1 MFKLK
6 LLAALF
12 VMMLPA
18 ALSAQQSKDAGK
30 YAQIKGVVTMESAQG
45 EPVGFATIHLAP
57 QDVYTTTEFDGT
69 YSFKN
74 VEPGKTNITIQFV
87 GMETIDTLVTLSAG
101 KVHTFNFVMQ
111 ETNFRLAEV
120 TVLAEQS
127 KAGEATASNISRQAI
142 DHLQASTI
150 KDVMQLLPGAS
161 LQNSNMSVANNIYI
175 RTIAPT
181 GTSRSATTAT
191 DDAHANM
198 NSLGTAVIMDGA
210 ALSNNANMQLL
221 SASMQGG
228 NANVGVGA
236 TPAAGV
242 DLRGLS
248 TDNIES
254 VEVIRGIP
262 SAQYGDLTSG
272 AVIIKTKAG
281 KEPLRIKANLNPYT
295 YALSASKG
303 MQLGEKGGA
312 FSISGDYAYD
322 ARQQEMAHQYYQR
335 FTLRGLWTK
344 TFFDRLSTNTS
355 LDLKYRK
362 DTREKNPDDERS
374 QIAYGAEE
382 KGFRFNSNGSLSTPE
397 AGWLKRLSYTLSF
410 SYTDKQSYR
419 ESMLSNAYAP
429 YLMSSTDGAVL
440 TSVPGLKIYDKEGNE
455 ITNIPAGEE
464 GYYGTYLPYS
474 YFSRYDIYG
483 KELNFQGSVKAH
495 FNKRWEKSSNSI
507 LVGIDYKLDGN
518 LGKGT
523 VYDIATPPQSNSSAS
538 AYRPRAFRDIPF
550 INQASVYV
558 EDVFSHEFGNHELKL
573 TAGARFDQINSKSIL
588 TPRIN
593 ASFELVPDALYLRGG
608 WGILAKAPTSLYLYP
623 QDSYFEFV
631 NYNTLGDNTIPED
644 EQLLIGTTK
653 VFRTE
658 NPDLKIA
665 TNTKSEVGFDL
676 KFNQRKMGLS
686 VTGFYEELK
695 NGYAM
700 GTDLY
705 TGYHLLPYV
714 TYKNLQKDA
723 NGRYTV
729 EVDEVNNIFVSNTTA
744 MNSLSTINKGIEYEL
759 NLGRID
765 AIRTSIN
772 INGAYMHVE
781 KVNNNYS
788 YSSGAGGNT
797 LEHHVG
803 VYERGVSRS
812 FNEVF
817 NTTFRFTHNIPQVG
831 FVITLAAQA
840 NWFTKTWTE
849 YGNDT
854 MFEKFIS
861 YKDFTDDQG
870 NVYKAGGV
878 YDFNPEW
885 KDNPEFANLF
895 DTPSD
900 RRFIKEKYDP
910 YVIFNLNVS
919 KEIGDFLTA
928 SFFANNIF
936 NTRPLYEKKMYPGS
950 YVELGIPTFFG
961 FDLKINIR

>member
-1 MFKLK
+1 MKRCSFIAAF
-6 LLAALF
+6 LLL
-12 VMMLPA
+12 VLPA
-18 ALSAQQSKDAGK
+18 ALFAQQGSEAAK
-30 YAQIKGVVTMESAQG
+30 YAQIKGKVVMENPQG
-45 EPVGFATIHLAP
+45 EPVGFATIHLLP
-57 QDVYTTTEFDGT
+57 QDVYTSTELDGT
-69 YSFKN
+69 YLLKN
-74 VEPGKTNITIQFV
+74 VEPGKTSIAIQFV
-87 GMETIDTLVTLSAG
+87 GMETIDTLVNLAPGVT
-101 KVHTFNFVMQ
+101 HTFNFTMK
-111 ETNFRLAEV
+111 ETNFRLSEV

-142 DHLQASTI
+142 DHLQAATI
-150 KDVMQLLPGAS
+150 KDVMQLLPGAT

-181 GTSRSATTAT
+181 STSRSATTAT

-221 SASMQGG
+221 SGTMQGA
-228 NANVGVGA
+228 NSNVGVGS

-242 DLRGLS
+242 DLRGIS

-295 YALSASKG
+295 YSVSASKG

-312 FSISGDYAYD
+312 LSISGDYAYD

-355 LDLKYRK
+355 LDLKFRK

-374 QIAYGAEE
+374 QIAYGADEI
-382 KGFRFNSNGSLSTPE
+382 GFRLNSNGSYSTPD

-410 SYTDKQSYR
+410 SYADKQSYR

-429 YLMSSTDGAVL
+429 YLMSSTDGSVL
-440 TSVPGLKIYDKEGNE
+440 TNIPGLKIYDKEGKE
-455 ITNIPAGEE
+455 ITNIPVGEE
-464 GYYGTYLPYS
+464 SYYGTYLPYS

-483 KELNFQGSVKAH
+483 KELNFQASVKAH
-495 FNKRWEKSSNSI
+495 FNKRWENSSNSI
-507 LVGIDYKLDGN
+507 LVGVDFKTDGN

-523 VYDIATPPQSNSSAS
+523 VYNINTPPQSNSSSS
-538 AYRPRAFRDIPF
+538 AYRPRAFKDIPF
-550 INQASVYV
+550 INQLSVYV
-558 EDVFSHEFGNHELKL
+558 EDVFSHSFGNHELKL
-573 TAGARFDQINSKSIL
+573 TAGARFDQINSKNIL
-588 TPRIN
+588 TPRFN
-593 ASFELVPDALYLRGG
+593 ASFEILPRTLFVRGG
-608 WGILAKAPTSLYLYP
+608 WGVLAKAPTSLYLYP
-623 QDSYFEFV
+623 QEAYYEFV
-631 NYNTLGDNTIPED
+631 NYNTLGDDKLPAD
-644 EQLLIGTTK
+644 QQLLLGTTR
-653 VFRTE
+653 VFKTE

-665 TNTKSEVGFDL
+665 RNTKSEVGFDL
-676 KFNQRKMGLS
+676 KFNGGKMGLS
-686 VTGFYEELK
+686 VTGFHEELK
-695 NGYAM
+695 NGYSM

-705 TGYHLLPYV
+705 SGFHLIPYV

-723 NGRYTV
+723 QGRYTL
-729 EVDEVNNIFVSNTTA
+729 EVDEVNNIFVSHTTP
-744 MNSLSTINKGIEYEL
+744 MNSLSTVNKGVEYEL

-772 INGAYMHVE
+772 VNGAYMHVK
-781 KVNNNYS
+781 KVNNNHT
-788 YSSGAGGNT
+788 YSSGTSASN
-797 LEHHVG
+797 LEHHIG
-803 VYERGVSRS
+803 VYEKGVSRNL
-812 FNEVF
+812 NEVF

-831 FVITLAAQA
+831 FVVTLAAQA

-854 MFEKFIS
+854 MFQYYID
-861 YKDFTDDQG
+861 YKDGKVKDFLPSMKDD
-870 NVYKAGGV
+870 
-878 YDFNPEW
+878 
-885 KDNPEFANLF
+885 PEFANLF
-895 DTPSD
+895 ETPNE

-910 YVIFNLNVS
+910 YVIFNINVS

-936 NTRPLYEKKMYPGS
+936 NTRPLYERKMYPGS
-950 YVELGIPTFFG
+950 YLELGMPTFFG

>member
-1 MFKLK
+1 MLK
-6 LLAALF
+6 LRTAAAFLL
-12 VMMLPA
+12 MMLPL
-18 ALSAQQSKDAGK
+18 ALFAQNGK
-30 YAQIKGVVTMESAQG
+30 FAQIKGKVTMENAQG
-45 EPVGFATIHLAP
+45 EPVGFATVHLLP
-57 QDVYTTTEFDGT
+57 QDVYTSTELDGS
-69 YSFKN
+69 YSLKN
-74 VEPGKTNITIQFV
+74 VEPGKTSISVQFV
-87 GMETIDTLVTLSAG
+87 GMETIDTLVNLSAG
-101 KVHTFNFVMQ
+101 ETYIFNFVMQ
-111 ETNFRLAEV
+111 ETNFRLTEV

-221 SASMQGG
+221 SGTMQGT
-228 NANVGVGA
+228 NSNVGVGS

-242 DLRGLS
+242 DLRGIS

-295 YALSASKG
+295 YSLSASKG

-312 FSISGDYAYD
+312 LSISGDYAYD
-322 ARQQEMAHQYYQR
+322 ARQQEMTHQYYQR

-344 TFFDRLSTNTS
+344 TFFDRLTTNTS

-374 QIAYGAEE
+374 QIAYGADEI
-382 KGFRFNSNGSLSTPE
+382 GFRFNSNGSFTTPE
-397 AGWLKRLSYTLSF
+397 AGWLKRLSYTVSF

-440 TSVPGLKIYDKEGNE
+440 SSIPGLKIYGTDGKE
-455 ITNIPAGEE
+455 ITNIPVGEE

-483 KELNFQGSVKAH
+483 KELNFQGSLKAH
-495 FNKRWEKSSNSI
+495 FSKRWEKSNNNI
-507 LVGIDYKLDGN
+507 LVGFDYKLDGN
-518 LGKGT
+518 LGRGT
-523 VYDIATPPQSNSSAS
+523 VYNINTPPQSNSSSS
-538 AYRPRAFRDIPF
+538 AYRPRAFKDIPF
-550 INQASVYV
+550 IKQASVYV
-558 EDVFSHEFGNHELKL
+558 EDVFSHEFGSRELKL

-588 TPRIN
+588 TPRFN
-593 ASFELVPDALYLRGG
+593 ASFEVIPQSLFIRGG
-608 WGILAKAPTSLYLYP
+608 WGVLAKAPTSLYLYP
-623 QDSYFEFV
+623 QDAYYEFV
-631 NYNTLGDNTIPED
+631 NYNTLGDSKLPAD
-644 EQLLIGTTK
+644 QQLLIGTTR
-653 VFRTE
+653 VFKTE

-665 TNTKSEVGFDL
+665 KNTKSELGFDL
-676 KFNQRKMGLS
+676 KFGQRRGLS
-686 VTGFYEELK
+686 VTAFYEELK
-695 NGYAM
+695 DGYAM

-705 TGYHLLPYV
+705 SGYHLIPYI

-729 EVDEVNNIFVSNTTA
+729 EVDEVNNVFVSHTTP

-759 NLGRID
+759 NLGKID
-765 AIRTSIN
+765 AIRTNIN

-781 KVNNNYS
+781 KFNNNYS
-788 YSSGAGGNT
+788 YSSATGGNN
-797 LEHHVG
+797 LEHHIG
-803 VYERGVSRS
+803 VYEKGVQHS

-861 YKDFTDDQG
+861 YKDFTYNG
-870 NVYKAGGV
+870 NTYKAGGV
-878 YDFNPEW
+878 YDFNPAL
-885 KDNPEFANLF
+885 KDLPEFANLF
-895 DTPSD
+895 ETPNE
-900 RRFIKEKYDP
+900 RRFIKEKYNP

-919 KEIGDFLTA
+919 KEIGDLLTA
-928 SFFANNIF
+928 SFFANNVF

>member
-1 MFKLK
+1 MKKCRFI
-6 LLAALF
+6 AALLLL
-12 VMMLPA
+12 VLPV
-18 ALSAQQSKDAGK
+18 ALFAQQGNNAAR
-30 YAQIKGVVTMESAQG
+30 YAQIKGKVVMENPQG
-45 EPVGFATIHLAP
+45 EPVGFATVHLLP
-57 QDVYTTTEFDGT
+57 QDVYTSTELDGT
-69 YSFKN
+69 YMLKN
-74 VEPGKTNITIQFV
+74 IEPGKTSIAIQFV
-87 GMETIDTLVTLSAG
+87 GMETIDTLVTLAPG
-101 KVHTFNFVMQ
+101 VTYTFNFTMK
-111 ETNFRLAEV
+111 ETNFRLSEV

-127 KAGEATASNISRQAI
+127 KAGESTASNISRQAI
-142 DHLQASTI
+142 DHLQAATI
-150 KDVMQLLPGAS
+150 KDVMQLLPGAT

-181 GTSRSATTAT
+181 STSRSATTAT

-221 SASMQGG
+221 SGTMQGA
-228 NANVGVGA
+228 NSNVGVGS

-242 DLRGLS
+242 DLRGIS

-295 YALSASKG
+295 YSVSASKG

-312 FSISGDYAYD
+312 LSISGDYAYD

-355 LDLKYRK
+355 LDLKFRK

-374 QIAYGAEE
+374 QIAYGADEI
-382 KGFRFNSNGSLSTPE
+382 GFRLNSNGSYSTPD

-410 SYTDKQSYR
+410 SYADKQSYR

-429 YLMSSTDGAVL
+429 YLMSSTDGSVL
-440 TSVPGLKIYDKEGNE
+440 TNIPGLKIYDKDGKE
-455 ITNIPAGEE
+455 ITNIPVGEE
-464 GYYGTYLPYS
+464 SYYGTYLPYS

-483 KELNFQGSVKAH
+483 KELNFQASVKAH
-495 FNKRWEKSSNSI
+495 FNKRWENSSNSI
-507 LVGIDYKLDGN
+507 LVGVDYKTDGN
-518 LGKGT
+518 LGRGT
-523 VYDIATPPQSNSSAS
+523 VYNISTPPQSNSSSS
-538 AYRPRAFRDIPF
+538 AYRPRAFKDIPF
-550 INQASVYV
+550 INQLSVYV
-558 EDVFSHEFGNHELKL
+558 EDVFSHSFGNHELKL
-573 TAGARFDQINSKSIL
+573 TAGARFDQINSKNIL
-588 TPRIN
+588 TPRLN
-593 ASFELVPDALYLRGG
+593 ASFEIVPRTLYVRGG
-608 WGILAKAPTSLYLYP
+608 WGVLAKAPTSLYLYP
-623 QDSYFEFV
+623 QEAYYEFV
-631 NYNTLGDNTIPED
+631 NYNTLGDDKLPAD
-644 EQLLIGTTK
+644 QQLLLGTTR
-653 VFRTE
+653 VFKTE

-665 TNTKSEVGFDL
+665 RNTKSEVGFDL
-676 KFNQRKMGLS
+676 KFNGGKMGLS
-686 VTGFYEELK
+686 VTGFHEELK
-695 NGYAM
+695 NGYSM

-705 TGYHLLPYV
+705 SGFHLIPYV

-723 NGRYTV
+723 QGRYTL
-729 EVDEVNNIFVSNTTA
+729 EVDEVNNIFVSHTIP
-744 MNSLSTINKGIEYEL
+744 MNSLSTVNKGIEYEL

-772 INGAYMHVE
+772 VNGAYMHVK
-781 KVNNNYS
+781 KVNNNHT
-788 YSSGAGGNT
+788 YSSGTSASN
-797 LEHHVG
+797 LEHHIG
-803 VYERGVSRS
+803 VYEKGVSRNL
-812 FNEVF
+812 NEVF

-831 FVITLAAQA
+831 FVVTLAAQA

-854 MFEKFIS
+854 MFQYYID
-861 YKDFTDDQG
+861 YKDG
-870 NVYKAGGV
+870 KVK
-878 YDFNPEW
+878 DFLPSMKE
-885 KDNPEFANLF
+885 DPEFANLF
-895 DTPSD
+895 ETPNE

-910 YVIFNLNVS
+910 YVIFNINVS
-919 KEIGDFLTA
+919 KEIGDILTA

-936 NTRPLYEKKMYPGS
+936 NTRPLYERKMYPGS
-950 YVELGIPTFFG
+950 YLELGMPTFFG

>member
-1 MFKLK
+1 MKRCSFIAAF
-6 LLAALF
+6 LLL
-12 VMMLPA
+12 VLPA
-18 ALSAQQSKDAGK
+18 ALFAQQGSDAAK
-30 YAQIKGVVTMESAQG
+30 YAQIKGKVVMENPQG
-45 EPVGFATIHLAP
+45 EPVGFATIHLLP
-57 QDVYTTTEFDGT
+57 QDVYTSTELDGT
-69 YSFKN
+69 YLLKN
-74 VEPGKTNITIQFV
+74 VEPGKTSIAIQFV
-87 GMETIDTLVTLSAG
+87 GMETIDTLVNLAPGVT
-101 KVHTFNFVMQ
+101 HTFNFTMK
-111 ETNFRLAEV
+111 ETNFRLSEV

-142 DHLQASTI
+142 DHLQAATI
-150 KDVMQLLPGAS
+150 KDVMQLLPGAT

-181 GTSRSATTAT
+181 STSRSATTAT

-221 SASMQGG
+221 SGTMQGA
-228 NANVGVGA
+228 NSNVGVGS

-242 DLRGLS
+242 DLRGIS

-295 YALSASKG
+295 YSVSASKG

-312 FSISGDYAYD
+312 LSISGDYAYD

-355 LDLKYRK
+355 LDLKFRK

-374 QIAYGAEE
+374 QIAYGADEI
-382 KGFRFNSNGSLSTPE
+382 GFRLNSNGSYSTPD

-410 SYTDKQSYR
+410 SYADKQSYR

-429 YLMSSTDGAVL
+429 YLMSSTDGSVL
-440 TSVPGLKIYDKEGNE
+440 TNIPGLKIYDKDGKE
-455 ITNIPAGEE
+455 ITNIPVGEE
-464 GYYGTYLPYS
+464 SYYGTYLPYS

-483 KELNFQGSVKAH
+483 KELNFQASVKAH
-495 FNKRWEKSSNSI
+495 FNKRWENSSNSI
-507 LVGIDYKLDGN
+507 LVGVDYKTDGN

-523 VYDIATPPQSNSSAS
+523 VYNISTPPQSNSSSS
-538 AYRPRAFRDIPF
+538 AYRPRAFKDIPF
-550 INQASVYV
+550 INQLSVYV
-558 EDVFSHEFGNHELKL
+558 EDVFSHSFGNHELKL
-573 TAGARFDQINSKSIL
+573 TAGARFDQINSKNIL
-588 TPRIN
+588 TPRFN
-593 ASFELVPDALYLRGG
+593 ASFEILPRTLFVRGG
-608 WGILAKAPTSLYLYP
+608 WGVLAKAPTSLYLYP
-623 QDSYFEFV
+623 QEAYYEFV
-631 NYNTLGDNTIPED
+631 NYNTLGDEKLPAD
-644 EQLLIGTTK
+644 QQLLLGTTR
-653 VFRTE
+653 VFKTE

-665 TNTKSEVGFDL
+665 RNTKSEVGFDL
-676 KFNQRKMGLS
+676 KFNGGKMGFS
-686 VTGFYEELK
+686 VTGFHEELK
-695 NGYAM
+695 NGYSM

-705 TGYHLLPYV
+705 SGFHLIPYV

-723 NGRYTV
+723 QGRYTL
-729 EVDEVNNIFVSNTTA
+729 EVDEVNNIFVSHTTP
-744 MNSLSTINKGIEYEL
+744 MNSLSTVNKGIEYEL

-772 INGAYMHVE
+772 VNGAYMHVK
-781 KVNNNYS
+781 KVNNNHT
-788 YSSGAGGNT
+788 YSSGTSANN
-797 LEHHVG
+797 LEHHIG
-803 VYERGVSRS
+803 VYEKGVSRNL
-812 FNEVF
+812 NEVF

-831 FVITLAAQA
+831 FVVTLAAQA

-854 MFEKFIS
+854 MFQYYID
-861 YKDFTDDQG
+861 YKDGKVKDFLPSMKDD
-870 NVYKAGGV
+870 
-878 YDFNPEW
+878 
-885 KDNPEFANLF
+885 PEFANLF
-895 DTPSD
+895 ETPNE

-910 YVIFNLNVS
+910 YVIFNINVS

-936 NTRPLYEKKMYPGS
+936 NTRPLYERKMYPGS
-950 YVELGIPTFFG
+950 YLELGMPTFFG

>member
-1 MFKLK
+1 
-6 LLAALF
+6 
-12 VMMLPA
+12 MMLPL
-18 ALSAQQSKDAGK
+18 ALFAQNGK
-30 YAQIKGVVTMESAQG
+30 FAQIKGKVTMENSQG
-45 EPVGFATIHLAP
+45 EPVGFATVHLLP
-57 QDVYTTTEFDGT
+57 QDVYTSTELDGT
-69 YSFKN
+69 YTLKN
-74 VEPGKTNITIQFV
+74 VEPGKTSISVQFV
-87 GMETIDTLVTLSAG
+87 GMETIDTLVNLSAG
-101 KVHTFNFVMQ
+101 ETYTFNFVMQ
-111 ETNFRLAEV
+111 ETNFRLTEV

-127 KAGEATASNISRQAI
+127 KAGEATSSNISRQAI

-181 GTSRSATTAT
+181 STSRSATTAT

-210 ALSNNANMQLL
+210 ALSNNANMQML
-221 SASMQGG
+221 SATMQGS
-228 NANVGVGA
+228 NANVGVGV

-242 DLRGLS
+242 DLRGIS

-295 YALSASKG
+295 YSLSASKG

-312 FSISGDYAYD
+312 LSISGDYAYD

-344 TFFDRLSTNTS
+344 TFFDRLTTNTS

-374 QIAYGAEE
+374 QIAYGADEI
-382 KGFRFNSNGSLSTPE
+382 GFRLNSNGSFTTPN
-397 AGWLKRLSYTLSF
+397 AGWLKRLSYTVSF

-440 TSVPGLKIYDKEGNE
+440 TSIPGLKIYGTDGKE

-483 KELNFQGSVKAH
+483 KELNFQGSLKAH
-495 FNKRWEKSSNSI
+495 LSKRWEKSNNNI
-507 LVGIDYKLDGN
+507 LVGFDYKLDGN
-518 LGKGT
+518 LGRGT
-523 VYDIATPPQSNSSAS
+523 VYDIATPPQSNSSSS
-538 AYRPRAFRDIPF
+538 AYRTRAFKDIPF
-550 INQASVYV
+550 IKQASLYV
-558 EDVFSHEFGNHELKL
+558 EDVFSHEFGSRELKL

-588 TPRIN
+588 TPRFN
-593 ASFELVPDALYLRGG
+593 ASFEVIPQQLFIRGG
-608 WGILAKAPTSLYLYP
+608 WGVLAKAPTALYLYP
-623 QDSYFEFV
+623 QDAYYEFV
-631 NYNTLGDNTIPED
+631 NYNTLGDSKLPQD
-644 EQLLIGTTK
+644 QQLLIGTTR
-653 VFRTE
+653 VFKTE

-665 TNTKSEVGFDL
+665 KNTKSELGFDL
-676 KFNQRKMGLS
+676 KFGQRRGLS
-686 VTGFYEELK
+686 VTAFYEELK
-695 NGYAM
+695 DGYGM

-705 TGYHLLPYV
+705 SGYHLIPYV
-714 TYKNLQKDA
+714 TYKNLQKGAD
-723 NGRYTV
+723 GRYTV
-729 EVDEVNNIFVSNTTA
+729 EVDEVSNVFVSHTTP

-759 NLGRID
+759 NLGKID

-781 KVNNNYS
+781 KFSNNYS
-788 YSSGAGGNT
+788 YSSATGGNN
-797 LEHHVG
+797 LEHHIG
-803 VYERGVSRS
+803 VYEKGVQHS
-812 FNEVF
+812 FNEVL

-840 NWFTKTWTE
+840 NWFTKSWTE

-861 YKDFTDDQG
+861 YKDFTYDG
-870 NVYKAGGV
+870 KTYKAGGV
-878 YDFNPEW
+878 YDFNPALKEL
-885 KDNPEFANLF
+885 PEFANLF
-895 DTPSD
+895 ETPND
-900 RRFIKEKYDP
+900 RRFIKEKYNP

-919 KEIGDFLTA
+919 KEIGDLLTA

-961 FDLKINIR
+961 FDLKINIK

>member
-1 MFKLK
+1 MRNLK
-6 LLAALF
+6 VTIAF
-12 VMMLPA
+12 IIMMLPV
-18 ALSAQQSKDAGK
+18 ALFAQQKDGSDK
-30 YAQIKGVVTMESAQG
+30 YAQIKGTVTMADPQG
-45 EPVGFATIHLAP
+45 EPVGFATVHLTP
-57 QDVYTTTEFDGT
+57 QDIYTTTEMDGT
-69 YSFKN
+69 YFIKN
-74 VEPGKTNITIQFV
+74 VEPGKTNISIQFV
-87 GMETIDTLVTLSAG
+87 GMETIDTVVVLTPG
-101 KVHTFNFVMQ
+101 KVHTFNFTMA

-127 KAGEATASNISRQAI
+127 KAGESTASNISKQAI

-150 KDVMQLLPGAS
+150 KDVMQLLPGAT

-181 GTSRSATTAT
+181 STSRSATTAT

-210 ALSNNANMQLL
+210 ALSNNANMQML
-221 SASMQGG
+221 SATMQGS
-228 NANVGVGA
+228 NANVGVGS

-242 DLRGLS
+242 DLRGIS

-295 YALSASKG
+295 YSLSASKG

-355 LDLKYRK
+355 LDLKFRK

-382 KGFRFNSNGSLSTPE
+382 KGFRFNSNGSFSTPE

-410 SYTDKQSYR
+410 SYTDKKSYR

-429 YLMSSTDGAVL
+429 YLMSSTDGAIL
-440 TSVPGLKIYDKEGNE
+440 TNVPGLKVYDTKGNE
-455 ITNIPAGEE
+455 ITNIPVGEE

-483 KELNFQGSVKAH
+483 KELNFQGSLKAH

-507 LVGIDYKLDGN
+507 LVGFDYKLDGN
-518 LGKGT
+518 LGRGT

-538 AYRPRAFRDIPF
+538 AYRPRAFSDIPF

-558 EDVFSHEFGNHELKL
+558 EDVFSHEFGNHEFKL

-588 TPRIN
+588 TPRFN
-593 ASFELVPDALYLRGG
+593 ASFELVPNSFYLRGG

-623 QDSYFEFV
+623 QDAYYEFV
-631 NYNTLGDNTIPED
+631 NYNTLGDNSLPAD
-644 EQLLIGTTK
+644 EQLLLGTTR
-653 VFRTE
+653 VFKTQ

-665 TNTKSEVGFDL
+665 RNTKSEVGFDI
-676 KFNQRKMGLS
+676 KFNASKMGLS

-695 NGYAM
+695 DGYSM

-705 TGYHLLPYV
+705 SGFHLIPYV

-723 NGRYTV
+723 NGRYTL
-729 EVDEVNNIFVSNTTA
+729 EVDQVHNVFVSHTTP

-772 INGAYMHVE
+772 INGAYMHVQ

-788 YSSGAGGNT
+788 YSSGSGGNT
-797 LEHHVG
+797 LEHHIG
-803 VYERGVSRS
+803 VYERGVERS
-812 FNEVF
+812 MNEVF

-831 FVITLAAQA
+831 FVVTLAAQA

-854 MFEKFIS
+854 MFQYYIDYNDGKIKEFLPS
-861 YKDFTDDQG
+861 MKDD
-870 NVYKAGGV
+870 
-878 YDFNPEW
+878 
-885 KDNPEFANLF
+885 PEFANLF

-910 YVIFNLNVS
+910 YVIFNINVS

-936 NTRPLYEKKMYPGS
+936 NTRPLYERKMYPGS
-950 YVELGIPTFFG
+950 YLELGMPTFFG

>member
-1 MFKLK
+1 MRRFFSIF
-6 LLAALF
+6 AALLIL
-12 VMMLPA
+12 LPSG
-18 ALSAQQSKDAGK
+18 LFAQHGKDTGR
-30 YAQIKGVVTMESAQG
+30 YAQIKGTVTMEGEAA
-45 EPVGFATIHLAP
+45 EPVAFATVHLLP
-57 QDVYTTTEFDGT
+57 QNVYSTTELDGT
-69 YSFKN
+69 YQFKN
-74 VEPGKTNITIQFV
+74 VEPGKTNISIQFV
-87 GMETIDTLVTLSAG
+87 GMETIDTLVNLSAG
-101 KVHTFNFVMQ
+101 KEYVFNFVMK
-111 ETNFRLAEV
+111 ETNFRLDEV

-221 SASMQGG
+221 SATMQGS
-228 NANVGVGA
+228 NSNVGVGA

-242 DLRGLS
+242 DLRGIS

-295 YALSASKG
+295 YSLSASKG

-312 FSISGDYAYD
+312 LSISGDYAYD

-355 LDLKYRK
+355 LDLKFRK
-362 DTREKNPDDERS
+362 DTREKNPDDLRS
-374 QIAYGAEE
+374 QTAYGAKEV
-382 KGFRFNSNGSLSTPE
+382 GFRFNSNGSYATPD

-410 SYTDKQSYR
+410 SFADKHSYR
-419 ESMLSNAYAP
+419 ESVLSNAYAP
-429 YLMSSTDGAVL
+429 YLMSSTDGSIL
-440 TSVPGLKIYDKEGNE
+440 TNIPGLKIYDTEGKE
-455 ITNIPAGEE
+455 ITNIPVGEE
-464 GYYGTYLPYS
+464 SYYGTYLPYS

-483 KELNFQGSVKAH
+483 KELNFQASVKAH
-495 FNKRWEKSSNSI
+495 FNKRWENSNNNI
-507 LVGIDYKLDGN
+507 LVGVDFKTDGN

-523 VYDIATPPQSNSSAS
+523 VYDINTPPQSNSSAS
-538 AYRPRAFRDIPF
+538 AYRPRAFKDIPF
-550 INQASVYV
+550 INQLSAYV
-558 EDVFSHEFGNHELKL
+558 EDVFSHSLGNHELKI

-588 TPRIN
+588 TPRFN
-593 ASFELVPDALYLRGG
+593 ASFEIVPRSLYLRGG
-608 WGILAKAPTSLYLYP
+608 WGVLAKAPTTLYLYP
-623 QDSYFEFV
+623 QDAYYEFV
-631 NYNTLGDNTIPED
+631 NYNTLGDETLPAD
-644 EQLLIGTTK
+644 QQLLVGTTR
-653 VFRTE
+653 VFKTE

-665 TNTKSEVGFDL
+665 KNTKSEVGFDL
-676 KFNQRKMGLS
+676 KFNDRKMGLS

-695 NGYAM
+695 NGYSM

-705 TGYHLLPYV
+705 SGFHLIPYV
-714 TYKNLQKDA
+714 TYKNLSKDA
-723 NGRYTV
+723 QGRYTL
-729 EVDEVNNIFVSNTTA
+729 EVDEVSNIFVSHSTP

-772 INGAYMHVE
+772 VNGAYMSVK

-788 YSSGAGGNT
+788 YSSGTSANS
-797 LEHHVG
+797 LEHHIG
-803 VYERGVSRS
+803 VYEKGVSRN

-817 NTTFRFTHNIPQVG
+817 NTTFRFTHNIPEVG
-831 FVITLAAQA
+831 FVVTLSAQA

-854 MFEKFIS
+854 MFQYYIDYNDGKVKAFLPS
-861 YKDFTDDQG
+861 MKDD
-870 NVYKAGGV
+870 
-878 YDFNPEW
+878 
-885 KDNPEFANLF
+885 PEFANLF
-895 DTPSD
+895 ESLSD

-910 YVIFNLNVS
+910 YVIFNINVS

-936 NTRPLYEKKMYPGS
+936 NTRPLYERKMYPGS
-950 YVELGIPTFFG
+950 YLELGIPTFFG

>member
-1 MFKLK
+1 MRNLK
-6 LLAALF
+6 VTIAF
-12 VMMLPA
+12 IIMMLPV
-18 ALSAQQSKDAGK
+18 ALFAQQKGDSDK
-30 YAQIKGVVTMESAQG
+30 YAQIKGTVTMADPKG
-45 EPVGFATIHLAP
+45 EPVGFATIHLTP
-57 QDVYTTTEFDGT
+57 QDMYTTSEMDGT
-69 YSFKN
+69 YYIKN
-74 VEPGKTNITIQFV
+74 VEPGKTNISIQFV
-87 GMETIDTLVTLSAG
+87 GMETIDTVVVLTPG
-101 KVHTFNFVMQ
+101 KVHTFNFTMA

-127 KAGEATASNISRQAI
+127 KAGESTASNISKQAI

-150 KDVMQLLPGAS
+150 KDVMQLLPGAT

-181 GTSRSATTAT
+181 STSRSATTAT

-210 ALSNNANMQLL
+210 ALSNNANMQML
-221 SASMQGG
+221 SATMQGS
-228 NANVGVGA
+228 NANVGVGS

-242 DLRGLS
+242 DLRGIS

-295 YALSASKG
+295 YSLSASKG

-355 LDLKYRK
+355 LDLKFRK

-382 KGFRFNSNGSLSTPE
+382 KGFRFNSNGSFSTPE

-410 SYTDKQSYR
+410 SYTDKKSYR

-429 YLMSSTDGAVL
+429 YLMSSTDGTIL
-440 TSVPGLKIYDKEGNE
+440 TNVPGLKIYDTQGNE
-455 ITNIPAGEE
+455 ITNIPVGEE
-464 GYYGTYLPYS
+464 VYYGTYLPYS

-483 KELNFQGSVKAH
+483 KELNFQGSIKAH

-507 LVGIDYKLDGN
+507 LVGFDYKLDGN
-518 LGKGT
+518 LGRGT

-538 AYRPRAFRDIPF
+538 AYRPRAFSDIPF

-558 EDVFSHEFGNHELKL
+558 EDVFSHEFGNHEFKL

-588 TPRIN
+588 TPRFN
-593 ASFELVPDALYLRGG
+593 ASFELVPNSFYLRGG

-623 QDSYFEFV
+623 QDAYYEFV
-631 NYNTLGDNTIPED
+631 NYNTLGDNSLPTD
-644 EQLLIGTTK
+644 EQLLLGTTR
-653 VFRTE
+653 VFKTQ

-665 TNTKSEVGFDL
+665 RNTKSEVGFDI
-676 KFNQRKMGLS
+676 KFNDRKMGLS

-695 NGYAM
+695 DGYSM

-705 TGYHLLPYV
+705 SGFHLIPYV

-723 NGRYTV
+723 NGRYTL
-729 EVDEVNNIFVSNTTA
+729 EVDQVHNVFVSHTTP

-788 YSSGAGGNT
+788 YSSGSGGNT
-797 LEHHVG
+797 LEHHIG
-803 VYERGVSRS
+803 VYERGVERS
-812 FNEVF
+812 MNEVF

-831 FVITLAAQA
+831 FVVTLAAQA

-854 MFEKFIS
+854 MFQYYIDYNDGKIKEFLPS
-861 YKDFTDDQG
+861 MKDD
-870 NVYKAGGV
+870 
-878 YDFNPEW
+878 
-885 KDNPEFANLF
+885 PEFANLF

-900 RRFIKEKYDP
+900 RRFIKEKYNP
-910 YVIFNLNVS
+910 YVIFNINVS
-919 KEIGDFLTA
+919 KEIGDLLTA

-936 NTRPLYEKKMYPGS
+936 NTRPLYERKMYPGS
-950 YVELGIPTFFG
+950 YLELGIPTFFG

>member
-1 MFKLK
+1 MRNLK
-6 LLAALF
+6 VTIAF
-12 VMMLPA
+12 IIMMLPV
-18 ALSAQQSKDAGK
+18 ALFAQQKGDSDK
-30 YAQIKGVVTMESAQG
+30 YAQIKGTVTMADPKG
-45 EPVGFATIHLAP
+45 EPVGFATIHLTP
-57 QDVYTTTEFDGT
+57 QDMYTTSEMDGT
-69 YSFKN
+69 YYIKN
-74 VEPGKTNITIQFV
+74 VEPGKTNISIQFV
-87 GMETIDTLVTLSAG
+87 GMETIDTVVVLTPG
-101 KVHTFNFVMQ
+101 KVHTFNFTMA

-127 KAGEATASNISRQAI
+127 KAGESTASNISKQAI

-150 KDVMQLLPGAS
+150 KDVMQLLPGAT

-181 GTSRSATTAT
+181 STSRSATTAT

-210 ALSNNANMQLL
+210 ALSNNANMQML
-221 SASMQGG
+221 SATMQGS
-228 NANVGVGA
+228 NANVGVGS

-242 DLRGLS
+242 DLRGIS

-295 YALSASKG
+295 YSLSASKG

-355 LDLKYRK
+355 LDLKFRK

-382 KGFRFNSNGSLSTPE
+382 KGFRFNSNGSFSTPE

-410 SYTDKQSYR
+410 SYTDKKSYR

-429 YLMSSTDGAVL
+429 YLMSSTDGTIL
-440 TSVPGLKIYDKEGNE
+440 TNVPGLKIYDTQGNE
-455 ITNIPAGEE
+455 ITNIPVGEE

-483 KELNFQGSVKAH
+483 KELNFQGSLKAH

-507 LVGIDYKLDGN
+507 LVGFDYKLDGN
-518 LGKGT
+518 LGRGT

-538 AYRPRAFRDIPF
+538 AYRPRAFSDIPF

-558 EDVFSHEFGNHELKL
+558 EDVFSHEFGNHEFKL

-588 TPRIN
+588 TPRFN
-593 ASFELVPDALYLRGG
+593 ASFELVPNSFYLRGG

-623 QDSYFEFV
+623 QDAYYEFV
-631 NYNTLGDNTIPED
+631 NYNTLGDNSLPAD
-644 EQLLIGTTK
+644 EQLLLGTTR
-653 VFRTE
+653 VFKTQ

-665 TNTKSEVGFDL
+665 RNTKSEVGFDI
-676 KFNQRKMGLS
+676 KFNDRKMGLS

-695 NGYAM
+695 DGYSM

-705 TGYHLLPYV
+705 SGFHLIPYV
-714 TYKNLQKDA
+714 TYKNLQKDV
-723 NGRYTV
+723 NGRYTL
-729 EVDEVNNIFVSNTTA
+729 EVDQVHNVFVSHTTP

-772 INGAYMHVE
+772 INGAYMHVQ

-788 YSSGAGGNT
+788 YSSGSGGNT
-797 LEHHVG
+797 LEHHIG
-803 VYERGVSRS
+803 VYERGVERS
-812 FNEVF
+812 MNEVF

-831 FVITLAAQA
+831 FVVTLAAQA

-854 MFEKFIS
+854 MFQYYIDYNDGKIKEFLPS
-861 YKDFTDDQG
+861 MKDD
-870 NVYKAGGV
+870 
-878 YDFNPEW
+878 
-885 KDNPEFANLF
+885 PEFANLF

-900 RRFIKEKYDP
+900 RRFIKEKYNP
-910 YVIFNLNVS
+910 YVIFNINVS
-919 KEIGDFLTA
+919 KEIGDLLTA

-936 NTRPLYEKKMYPGS
+936 NTRPLYERKMYPGS
-950 YVELGIPTFFG
+950 YLELGIPTFFG

>member
-1 MFKLK
+1 MLK
-6 LLAALF
+6 FRTTVAFLL
-12 VMMLPA
+12 MMLPL
-18 ALSAQQSKDAGK
+18 ALFAQNGK
-30 YAQIKGVVTMESAQG
+30 FAQIKGKVTMENAQG
-45 EPVGFATIHLAP
+45 EPVSFATVHLLP
-57 QDVYTTTEFDGT
+57 QDVYASTELDGS
-69 YSFKN
+69 YVLKN
-74 VEPGKTNITIQFV
+74 LEPGKTSISVQFV
-87 GMETIDTLVTLSAG
+87 GMETIDTLVNLAAGETYTL
-101 KVHTFNFVMQ
+101 NFVMK
-111 ETNFRLAEV
+111 ETNFRLSEV

-142 DHLQASTI
+142 DHLQAATI

-221 SASMQGG
+221 SGTMNGANS
-228 NANVGVGA
+228 NVGVGS

-242 DLRGLS
+242 DLRGIS

-295 YALSASKG
+295 YSVSASKG

-312 FSISGDYAYD
+312 LSISGDYAYD

-344 TFFDRLSTNTS
+344 TFFDRLTTNTS

-374 QIAYGAEE
+374 QIAYGADEI
-382 KGFRFNSNGSLSTPE
+382 GFRLNSNGSFTMPD

-410 SYTDKQSYR
+410 SYSDKQSYR

-440 TSVPGLKIYDKEGNE
+440 SSIPGLKIYGTDGKE
-455 ITNIPAGEE
+455 ITNIPVGEE

-483 KELNFQGSVKAH
+483 KELNFQGSLKAH
-495 FNKRWEKSSNSI
+495 FSKRWENSNNNI
-507 LVGIDYKLDGN
+507 LVGFDYKLDGN
-518 LGKGT
+518 LGRGT
-523 VYDIATPPQSNSSAS
+523 VYDIATPPQSNSSSS
-538 AYRPRAFRDIPF
+538 AYRPRAFKDIPF
-550 INQASVYV
+550 INQASLYV
-558 EDVFSHEFGNHELKL
+558 EDVFTHEFGKHELKV

-588 TPRIN
+588 TPRFN
-593 ASFELVPDALYLRGG
+593 ASFEVIPQALFIRGG
-608 WGILAKAPTSLYLYP
+608 WGVLAKAPTSLYLYP
-623 QDSYFEFV
+623 QDAYYEFV
-631 NYNTLGDNTIPED
+631 NYNTLGDNKLPQD
-644 EQLLIGTTK
+644 EQLLIGTTR
-653 VFRTE
+653 VFKTE

-665 TNTKSEVGFDL
+665 KNTKSELGFDL
-676 KFNQRKMGLS
+676 KIGPKKVGLS
-686 VTGFYEELK
+686 VTAFYEELK
-695 NGYAM
+695 DGYAM

-705 TGYHLLPYV
+705 NGYHLIPYV
-714 TYKNLQKDA
+714 TYKNVKKDA
-723 NGRYTV
+723 NGRYTA
-729 EVDEVNNIFVSNTTA
+729 EVDEVNNVFVSHTTP

-759 NLGRID
+759 NLGKID

-772 INGAYMHVE
+772 VNGAYMHVE
-781 KVNNNYS
+781 KFNNNHS
-788 YSSGAGGNT
+788 YSSATGGNN
-797 LEHHVG
+797 LEHHIG
-803 VYERGVSRS
+803 VYEKGVQHS

-817 NTTFRFTHNIPQVG
+817 NTTFRFTHHIPQVG

-861 YKDFTDDQG
+861 YKDFEYAG
-870 NVYKAGGV
+870 KAYKAGGV
-878 YDFNPEW
+878 YDFNPALKEL
-885 KDNPEFANLF
+885 PEFANLF
-895 DTPSD
+895 EIPNE
-900 RRFIKEKYDP
+900 RRFIKEKYNP

-919 KEIGDFLTA
+919 KEIGDLLTA

-936 NTRPLYEKKMYPGS
+936 NTRPLYERKMYPGS

>member
-1 MFKLK
+1 MNKFKLF
-6 LLAALF
+6 AALLLL
-12 VMMLPA
+12 VLP
-18 ALSAQQSKDAGK
+18 LGIFAQQGNGAGK
-30 YAQIKGVVTMESAQG
+30 YAQIKGTVTMADPKG
-45 EPVGFATIHLAP
+45 EPVGFATVHLLP
-57 QDVYTTTEFDGT
+57 QDVYTTTEMDGT
-69 YSFKN
+69 YFLKN
-74 VEPGKTNITIQFV
+74 IEPGATNISIQFI
-87 GMETIDTLVTLSAG
+87 GMETIDTLVNLAAG
-101 KVHTFNFVMQ
+101 KEYVFNFTMH
-111 ETNFRLAEV
+111 ETNFRLDEV

-221 SASMQGG
+221 SATMQGE

-242 DLRGLS
+242 DLRGIS

-295 YALSASKG
+295 YSLSASKG

-344 TFFDRLSTNTS
+344 TFFDLLTTNTS

-397 AGWLKRLSYTLSF
+397 LGWLKRFSYTLSF
-410 SYTDKQSYR
+410 TYTDKQSYR

-429 YLMSSTDGAVL
+429 YLMSSTDGAIL
-440 TSVPGLKIYDKEGNE
+440 SSIAGLKIYDKQGNE
-455 ITNIPAGEE
+455 ITNIPVGEE

-483 KELNFQGSVKAH
+483 KELNFQGSIKAH
-495 FNKRWEKSSNSI
+495 FNKRWEKTSNSI
-507 LVGIDYKLDGN
+507 LVGFDYKLDGN

-523 VYDIATPPQSNSSAS
+523 VYNITTPPQSNSSSS
-538 AYRPRAFRDIPF
+538 AYRPRAFKDIPF
-550 INQASVYV
+550 INQTSVYV
-558 EDVFSHEFGNHELKL
+558 EDVFSHEFGRNEFKL

-588 TPRIN
+588 TPRFN
-593 ASFELVPDALYLRGG
+593 ASFEIVPERLYLRGG
-608 WGILAKAPTSLYLYP
+608 WGVLAKAPTSLYLYP
-623 QDSYFEFV
+623 QDAYYEFV
-631 NYNTLGDNTIPED
+631 NYNTLGDEKLPAD
-644 EQLLIGTTK
+644 QQLLLGTTR
-653 VFRTE
+653 VFKTE
-658 NPDLKIA
+658 NPDLKVA
-665 TNTKSEVGFDL
+665 RNTKSEVGFDF
-676 KFNQRKMGLS
+676 KFNHKKMGLS
-686 VTGFYEELK
+686 VTGYYEELK
-695 NGYAM
+695 DGYSM
-700 GTDLY
+700 STDLY
-705 TGYHLLPYV
+705 NGYHLVPYI
-714 TYKNLQKDA
+714 TYKNLQKDE
-723 NGRYTV
+723 NGCYTL
-729 EVDEVNNIFVSNTTA
+729 EVDQTHNVFVNHSTP

-772 INGAYMHVE
+772 VNGAYMHVE
-781 KVNNNYS
+781 KFNNNYS
-788 YSSGAGGNT
+788 YSSATGN
-797 LEHHVG
+797 LEHHIG
-803 VYERGVSRS
+803 VYEKGVQHS
-812 FNEVF
+812 FNEMF

-831 FVITLAAQA
+831 FAITLSAQA

-861 YKDFTDDQG
+861 YKDFEFEGKTY
-870 NVYKAGGV
+870 NAGGV
-878 YDFNPEW
+878 YDFNPAM
-885 KDNPEFANLF
+885 KDLPEFAKLF
-895 DTPSD
+895 DTPNE
-900 RRFIKEKYDP
+900 RRFIKEKYNP

-919 KEIGDFLTA
+919 KEIGDWLTA

-936 NTRPLYEKKMYPGS
+936 NTRPLYERKMYPGS
-950 YVELGIPTFFG
+950 YIELGIPTFFG
-961 FDLKINIR
+961 FDLKLNIR

>member
-1 MFKLK
+1 MKKCRFI
-6 LLAALF
+6 AALLLL
-12 VMMLPA
+12 VLPV
-18 ALSAQQSKDAGK
+18 ALFAQQGNNAAR
-30 YAQIKGVVTMESAQG
+30 YAQIKGKVVMENPQG
-45 EPVGFATIHLAP
+45 EPVGFATVHLLP
-57 QDVYTTTEFDGT
+57 QDVYTSTELDGT
-69 YSFKN
+69 YLLKN
-74 VEPGKTNITIQFV
+74 VEPGKTSISIQFV
-87 GMETIDTLVTLSAG
+87 GMETIDTLVNLSPG
-101 KVHTFNFVMQ
+101 VTHTFNFVMK
-111 ETNFRLAEV
+111 ETNFRLNEV

-127 KAGEATASNISRQAI
+127 KAGESTASNISRQAI

-150 KDVMQLLPGAS
+150 KDVMQLLPGAT

-221 SASMQGG
+221 SGTMQGA
-228 NANVGVGA
+228 NANVGVGS

-242 DLRGLS
+242 DLRGIS

-295 YALSASKG
+295 YSVSASKG
-303 MQLGEKGGA
+303 MQLGENGGA
-312 FSISGDYAYD
+312 LSISGDYAYD

-344 TFFDRLSTNTS
+344 TFFDRLTTNTS

-374 QIAYGAEE
+374 QMAYGADEI
-382 KGFRFNSNGSLSTPE
+382 GFRLNSNGSFSTPD

-410 SYTDKQSYR
+410 SYADKQSYR

-429 YLMSSTDGAVL
+429 YLMSSIDGSVL
-440 TSVPGLKIYDKEGNE
+440 SNIPGLKIYDKEGKE

-464 GYYGTYLPYS
+464 TYYGTYLPYS

-483 KELNFQGSVKAH
+483 KELNFQASVKAH
-495 FNKRWEKSSNSI
+495 FNKRWENSSNSI
-507 LVGIDYKLDGN
+507 LVGVDYKTDGN

-523 VYDIATPPQSNSSAS
+523 VYDIKTPPQSNSSSS
-538 AYRPRAFRDIPF
+538 AYRPRAFKDIPF
-550 INQASVYV
+550 INQFSVYV
-558 EDVFSHEFGNHELKL
+558 EDVFSHSFGNHELKL

-588 TPRIN
+588 TPRFN
-593 ASFELVPDALYLRGG
+593 ASFEVLPRTLYLRGG
-608 WGILAKAPTSLYLYP
+608 WGVLAKAPTTLYLYP
-623 QDSYFEFV
+623 QDAYYEFV
-631 NYNTLGDNTIPED
+631 NYNTLGDDKLPAD
-644 EQLLIGTTK
+644 QQLLLGTTR
-653 VFRTE
+653 VFKTE

-665 TNTKSEVGFDL
+665 KNTKSEVGFDI
-676 KFNQRKMGLS
+676 KFNGGKMGFS

-695 NGYAM
+695 NGYSM

-705 TGYHLLPYV
+705 SGFHLIPYV

-723 NGRYTV
+723 QDRYTL
-729 EVDEVNNIFVSNTTA
+729 EVDEVNNIFVSHTTP
-744 MNSLSTINKGIEYEL
+744 MNSLSTVNKGIEYEL

-772 INGAYMHVE
+772 VNGAYMHVK
-781 KVNNNYS
+781 KVNNNHT
-788 YSSGAGGNT
+788 YSSGTSASN
-797 LEHHVG
+797 LEHHIG
-803 VYERGVSRS
+803 VYEKGVSRNL
-812 FNEVF
+812 NEVF

-831 FVITLAAQA
+831 FVVTLSAQA

-854 MFEKFIS
+854 MFEKYIS
-861 YKDFTDDQG
+861 YKDG
-870 NVYKAGGV
+870 KV
-878 YDFNPEW
+878 YDFDPSM
-885 KDNPEFANLF
+885 KDDPEFANLF
-895 DTPSD
+895 ETPNE

-910 YVIFNLNVS
+910 YVIFNINVS
-919 KEIGDFLTA
+919 KEIGDILTA

-936 NTRPLYEKKMYPGS
+936 NTRPLYERKMYPGS
-950 YVELGIPTFFG
+950 YLELGMPTFFG

>member
-1 MFKLK
+1 MKRCSFI
-6 LLAALF
+6 ALF
-12 VMMLPA
+12 LLLVLPA
-18 ALSAQQSKDAGK
+18 ALFAQQGNNAAR
-30 YAQIKGVVTMESAQG
+30 YAQIKGKVVMENPQG
-45 EPVGFATIHLAP
+45 EPVGFATIHLLP
-57 QDVYTTTEFDGT
+57 QDVYTSTELDGT
-69 YSFKN
+69 YLLKN
-74 VEPGKTNITIQFV
+74 VEPGKTSIAIQFV
-87 GMETIDTLVTLSAG
+87 GMETIDTLVNLAPGVT
-101 KVHTFNFVMQ
+101 HTFNFTMK
-111 ETNFRLAEV
+111 ETNFRLSEV

-142 DHLQASTI
+142 DHLQAATI
-150 KDVMQLLPGAS
+150 KDVMQLLPGAT

-181 GTSRSATTAT
+181 STSRSATTAT

-221 SASMQGG
+221 SGTMQGA
-228 NANVGVGA
+228 NSNVGVGS

-242 DLRGLS
+242 DLRGIS

-295 YALSASKG
+295 YSVSASKG

-312 FSISGDYAYD
+312 LSISGDYAYD

-355 LDLKYRK
+355 LDLKFRK

-374 QIAYGAEE
+374 QIAYGADEI
-382 KGFRFNSNGSLSTPE
+382 GFRLNSNGSYSTPD

-410 SYTDKQSYR
+410 SYADKQSYR

-429 YLMSSTDGAVL
+429 YLMSSADGSVL
-440 TSVPGLKIYDKEGNE
+440 TNIPGLKIYDKDGKE
-455 ITNIPAGEE
+455 ITNIPVGEE
-464 GYYGTYLPYS
+464 SYYGTYLPYS

-483 KELNFQGSVKAH
+483 KELNFQASVKAH
-495 FNKRWEKSSNSI
+495 FNKRWENSSNSI
-507 LVGIDYKLDGN
+507 LVGVDFKTDGN

-523 VYDIATPPQSNSSAS
+523 VYNINTPPQSNSSSS
-538 AYRPRAFRDIPF
+538 AYRPRAFKDIPF
-550 INQASVYV
+550 INQLSVYV
-558 EDVFSHEFGNHELKL
+558 EDVFSHSFGNHELKL
-573 TAGARFDQINSKSIL
+573 TAGARFDQINSKNIL
-588 TPRIN
+588 TPRLN
-593 ASFELVPDALYLRGG
+593 ASFEIVPRTLFVRGG
-608 WGILAKAPTSLYLYP
+608 WGVLAKAPTSLYLYP
-623 QDSYFEFV
+623 QEAYYEFV
-631 NYNTLGDNTIPED
+631 NYNTLGDDKLPAD
-644 EQLLIGTTK
+644 QQLLLGTTR
-653 VFRTE
+653 VFKTE

-665 TNTKSEVGFDL
+665 RNTKSEVGFDL
-676 KFNQRKMGLS
+676 KFNGGKMGLS
-686 VTGFYEELK
+686 VTGFHEELK
-695 NGYAM
+695 NGYSM

-705 TGYHLLPYV
+705 SGFHLIPYV

-723 NGRYTV
+723 QGRYTL
-729 EVDEVNNIFVSNTTA
+729 EVDEVNNIFVSHTTP
-744 MNSLSTINKGIEYEL
+744 MNSLSTVNKGVEYEL

-772 INGAYMHVE
+772 VNGAYMHVK
-781 KVNNNYS
+781 KVNNNHT
-788 YSSGAGGNT
+788 YSSGTSASN
-797 LEHHVG
+797 LEHHIG
-803 VYERGVSRS
+803 VYEKGVSRNL
-812 FNEVF
+812 NEVF

-831 FVITLAAQA
+831 FVVTLAAQA

-854 MFEKFIS
+854 MFQYYID
-861 YKDFTDDQG
+861 YKDGKVKDFLPSMKDD
-870 NVYKAGGV
+870 
-878 YDFNPEW
+878 
-885 KDNPEFANLF
+885 PEFANLF
-895 DTPSD
+895 ETPNE

-910 YVIFNLNVS
+910 YVIFNINVS

-936 NTRPLYEKKMYPGS
+936 NTRPLYERKMYPGS
-950 YVELGIPTFFG
+950 YLELGMPTFFG

>member
-1 MFKLK
+1 MKRCSFIAAF
-6 LLAALF
+6 LLL
-12 VMMLPA
+12 VLPA
-18 ALSAQQSKDAGK
+18 ALFAQQGSEAAK
-30 YAQIKGVVTMESAQG
+30 YAQIKGKVVMENPQG
-45 EPVGFATIHLAP
+45 EPVGFATIHLLP
-57 QDVYTTTEFDGT
+57 QDVYTSTELDGT
-69 YSFKN
+69 YLLKN
-74 VEPGKTNITIQFV
+74 VEPGKTSIAIQFV
-87 GMETIDTLVTLSAG
+87 GMETIDTLVNLAPGVT
-101 KVHTFNFVMQ
+101 HTFNFTMK
-111 ETNFRLAEV
+111 ETNFRLSEV

-142 DHLQASTI
+142 DHLQAATI
-150 KDVMQLLPGAS
+150 KDVMQLLPGAT

-181 GTSRSATTAT
+181 STSRSATTAT

-221 SASMQGG
+221 SGTMQGA
-228 NANVGVGA
+228 NSNVGVGS

-242 DLRGLS
+242 DLRGIS

-295 YALSASKG
+295 YSVSASKG

-312 FSISGDYAYD
+312 LSISGDYAYD

-355 LDLKYRK
+355 LDLKFRK

-374 QIAYGAEE
+374 QIAYGADEI
-382 KGFRFNSNGSLSTPE
+382 GFRLNSNGSYSTPD

-410 SYTDKQSYR
+410 SYADKQSYR

-429 YLMSSTDGAVL
+429 YLMSSTDGSVL
-440 TSVPGLKIYDKEGNE
+440 TNIPGLKIYDKGGKE
-455 ITNIPAGEE
+455 ITNIPVGEE
-464 GYYGTYLPYS
+464 SYYGTYLPYS

-483 KELNFQGSVKAH
+483 KELNFQASVKAH
-495 FNKRWEKSSNSI
+495 FNKRWENSSNSI
-507 LVGIDYKLDGN
+507 LVGVDYKTDGN

-523 VYDIATPPQSNSSAS
+523 VYNISTPPQSNSSSS
-538 AYRPRAFRDIPF
+538 AYRPRAFKDIPF
-550 INQASVYV
+550 INQLSVYV
-558 EDVFSHEFGNHELKL
+558 EDVFSHSFGNHELKL
-573 TAGARFDQINSKSIL
+573 TAGARFDQINSKNIL
-588 TPRIN
+588 TPRFN
-593 ASFELVPDALYLRGG
+593 ASFEILPRTLFVRGG
-608 WGILAKAPTSLYLYP
+608 WGVLAKAPTSLYLYP
-623 QDSYFEFV
+623 QEAYYEFV
-631 NYNTLGDNTIPED
+631 NYNTLGDDKLPAD
-644 EQLLIGTTK
+644 QQLLLGTTR
-653 VFRTE
+653 VFKTE

-665 TNTKSEVGFDL
+665 RNTKSEVGFDL
-676 KFNQRKMGLS
+676 KFNGGKMGLS
-686 VTGFYEELK
+686 VTGFHEELK
-695 NGYAM
+695 NGYSM

-705 TGYHLLPYV
+705 SGFHLIPYV

-723 NGRYTV
+723 QGRYTL
-729 EVDEVNNIFVSNTTA
+729 EVDEVNNIFVSHTTP
-744 MNSLSTINKGIEYEL
+744 MNSLSTVNKGVEYEL

-772 INGAYMHVE
+772 VNGAYMHVK
-781 KVNNNYS
+781 KVNNNHT
-788 YSSGAGGNT
+788 YSSGTSANN
-797 LEHHVG
+797 LEHHIG
-803 VYERGVSRS
+803 VYEKGVSRNL
-812 FNEVF
+812 NEVF

-831 FVITLAAQA
+831 FVVTLAAQA

-854 MFEKFIS
+854 MFQYYID
-861 YKDFTDDQG
+861 YKDGKVKDFLPSMKDD
-870 NVYKAGGV
+870 
-878 YDFNPEW
+878 
-885 KDNPEFANLF
+885 PEFANLF
-895 DTPSD
+895 ETPNE

-910 YVIFNLNVS
+910 YVIFNINVS

-936 NTRPLYEKKMYPGS
+936 NTRPLYERKMYPGS
-950 YVELGIPTFFG
+950 YLELGMPTFFG

>member
-1 MFKLK
+1 MRNLK
-6 LLAALF
+6 VTIAF
-12 VMMLPA
+12 IIMMLPV
-18 ALSAQQSKDAGK
+18 ALFAQQKDGSDK
-30 YAQIKGVVTMESAQG
+30 YAQIKGTVTMADPQG
-45 EPVGFATIHLAP
+45 EPVGFATVHLTP
-57 QDVYTTTEFDGT
+57 QDIYTTTEMDGT
-69 YSFKN
+69 YFIKN
-74 VEPGKTNITIQFV
+74 VEPGKTNISIQFV
-87 GMETIDTLVTLSAG
+87 GMETIDTVVVLTPG
-101 KVHTFNFVMQ
+101 KVHTFNFTMA

-127 KAGEATASNISRQAI
+127 KAGESTASNISKQAI

-150 KDVMQLLPGAS
+150 KDVMQLLPGAT

-181 GTSRSATTAT
+181 STSRSATTAT

-210 ALSNNANMQLL
+210 ALSNNANMQML
-221 SASMQGG
+221 SATMQGS
-228 NANVGVGA
+228 NANVGVGS

-242 DLRGLS
+242 DLRGIS

-295 YALSASKG
+295 YSLSASKG

-355 LDLKYRK
+355 LDLKFRK

-382 KGFRFNSNGSLSTPE
+382 KGFRFNSNGSFSTPE

-410 SYTDKQSYR
+410 SYTDKKSYR

-429 YLMSSTDGAVL
+429 YLMSSTDGAIL
-440 TSVPGLKIYDKEGNE
+440 TNVPGLKVYDTKGNE
-455 ITNIPAGEE
+455 ITNIPVGEE

-483 KELNFQGSVKAH
+483 KELNFQGSLKAH

-507 LVGIDYKLDGN
+507 LVGFDYKLDGN
-518 LGKGT
+518 LGRGT

-538 AYRPRAFRDIPF
+538 AYRPRAFSDIPF

-558 EDVFSHEFGNHELKL
+558 EDVFSHEFGNHEFKL

-588 TPRIN
+588 TPRFN
-593 ASFELVPDALYLRGG
+593 ASFELVPNSFYLRGG

-623 QDSYFEFV
+623 QDAYYEFV
-631 NYNTLGDNTIPED
+631 NYNTLGDNSLPAD
-644 EQLLIGTTK
+644 EQLLLGTTR
-653 VFRTE
+653 VFKTQ

-665 TNTKSEVGFDL
+665 RNTKSEVGFDI
-676 KFNQRKMGLS
+676 KFNASKMGLS

-695 NGYAM
+695 DGYSM

-705 TGYHLLPYV
+705 SGFHLIPYV

-723 NGRYTV
+723 NGRYTL
-729 EVDEVNNIFVSNTTA
+729 EVDQVHNVFVSHTTP

-772 INGAYMHVE
+772 INGAYMHVQ

-788 YSSGAGGNT
+788 YSSGSGGNT
-797 LEHHVG
+797 LEHHIG
-803 VYERGVSRS
+803 VYERGVERS
-812 FNEVF
+812 MNEVF

-831 FVITLAAQA
+831 FVVTLAAQA

-854 MFEKFIS
+854 MFQYYIDYNDGKIKEFLPS
-861 YKDFTDDQG
+861 MKDD
-870 NVYKAGGV
+870 
-878 YDFNPEW
+878 
-885 KDNPEFANLF
+885 PEFANLF

-910 YVIFNLNVS
+910 YVIFNINVS
-919 KEIGDFLTA
+919 KEIGDLLTA

-936 NTRPLYEKKMYPGS
+936 NTRPLYERKMYPGS
-950 YVELGIPTFFG
+950 YLELGIPTFFG

>member
-1 MFKLK
+1 MKRCSFI
-6 LLAALF
+6 AALLLF
-12 VMMLPA
+12 VLPA
-18 ALSAQQSKDAGK
+18 ALFAQQGNNDAAK
-30 YAQIKGVVTMESAQG
+30 YAQIKGKVVMENPKG
-45 EPVGFATIHLAP
+45 EPVGFATVHLLP
-57 QDVYTTTEFDGT
+57 QDVYTSTELDGT
-69 YSFKN
+69 YLLKN
-74 VEPGKTNITIQFV
+74 VEPGKTSIAIQFV
-87 GMETIDTLVTLSAG
+87 GMETIDTLVNLAPGTTY
-101 KVHTFNFVMQ
+101 TFNFTMK
-111 ETNFRLAEV
+111 ETNFRLSEV

-142 DHLQASTI
+142 DHLQAATI
-150 KDVMQLLPGAS
+150 KDVMQLLPGAT

-181 GTSRSATTAT
+181 STSRSATTAT

-221 SASMQGG
+221 SGTMQGT
-228 NANVGVGA
+228 NSNVGVGS

-242 DLRGLS
+242 DLRGIS

-295 YALSASKG
+295 YSVSASKG

-312 FSISGDYAYD
+312 LSISGDYAYD

-355 LDLKYRK
+355 LDLKFRK

-374 QIAYGAEE
+374 QMAYGADEI
-382 KGFRFNSNGSLSTPE
+382 GFRFNSNGSYSTPD

-410 SYTDKQSYR
+410 SYADKQSYR

-429 YLMSSTDGAVL
+429 YLMSSTDGSVL
-440 TSVPGLKIYDKEGNE
+440 SNVAGLKIFDRDGKE
-455 ITNIPAGEE
+455 ITNIPVGEE
-464 GYYGTYLPYS
+464 SYYGTYLPYS

-483 KELNFQGSVKAH
+483 KELNFQASVKAH
-495 FNKRWEKSSNSI
+495 FNKRWESSSNSI
-507 LVGIDYKLDGN
+507 LVGVDYKTDGN
-518 LGKGT
+518 LGRGT
-523 VYDIATPPQSNSSAS
+523 VYNINTPPQSNSSSS
-538 AYRPRAFRDIPF
+538 AYRPRAFKDIPF
-550 INQASVYV
+550 INQLSVYV
-558 EDVFSHEFGNHELKL
+558 EDVFSHSFGNHELKL

-588 TPRIN
+588 TPRFN
-593 ASFELVPDALYLRGG
+593 ASFEILPRTLFVRGG
-608 WGILAKAPTSLYLYP
+608 WGVLAKAPTSLYLYP
-623 QDSYFEFV
+623 QDAYFEFV
-631 NYNTLGDNTIPED
+631 NYNTLGDEKLPAD
-644 EQLLIGTTK
+644 QQLLLGTTR
-653 VFRTE
+653 VFKTE

-665 TNTKSEVGFDL
+665 KNTKSEIGFDL
-676 KFNQRKMGLS
+676 KFNDGKMGFS
-686 VTGFYEELK
+686 VTGFHEELK
-695 NGYAM
+695 NGYSM

-705 TGYHLLPYV
+705 SGFHLIPYI

-723 NGRYTV
+723 QGRYTL
-729 EVDEVNNIFVSNTTA
+729 EVDEVNNIFVSHTTP
-744 MNSLSTINKGIEYEL
+744 MNSLSTVNKGIEYEL

-765 AIRTSIN
+765 AIRTSVN
-772 INGAYMHVE
+772 VNGAYMHVK
-781 KVNNNYS
+781 KVNNNHT
-788 YSSGAGGNT
+788 YSSGTSANN
-797 LEHHVG
+797 LEHHIG
-803 VYERGVSRS
+803 VYEKGVSRS

-831 FVITLAAQA
+831 FVVTLSAQA

-854 MFEKFIS
+854 MFEKYIS
-861 YKDFTDDQG
+861 YKDG
-870 NVYKAGGV
+870 KV
-878 YDFNPEW
+878 YDFDPSM
-885 KDNPEFANLF
+885 KDDPEFANLF
-895 DTPSD
+895 ETPND

-910 YVIFNLNVS
+910 YVIFNINVS

-936 NTRPLYEKKMYPGS
+936 NTRPLYERKMYPGS
-950 YVELGIPTFFG
+950 YLELGMPTFFG

>member
-1 MFKLK
+1 MRNLK
-6 LLAALF
+6 VTIAF
-12 VMMLPA
+12 IIMMLPV
-18 ALSAQQSKDAGK
+18 ALFAQQKDGSDK
-30 YAQIKGVVTMESAQG
+30 YAQIKGTVTMADPQG
-45 EPVGFATIHLAP
+45 EPVGFATVHLTP
-57 QDVYTTTEFDGT
+57 QDIYTTTEMDGT
-69 YSFKN
+69 YFIKN
-74 VEPGKTNITIQFV
+74 VEPGKTNISIQFV
-87 GMETIDTLVTLSAG
+87 GMETIDTVVVLTPG
-101 KVHTFNFVMQ
+101 KVHTFNFTMA

-127 KAGEATASNISRQAI
+127 KAGESTASNISKQAI

-150 KDVMQLLPGAS
+150 KDVMQLLPGAT

-181 GTSRSATTAT
+181 STSRSATTAT

-210 ALSNNANMQLL
+210 ALSNNANMQML
-221 SASMQGG
+221 SATMQGS
-228 NANVGVGA
+228 NANVGVGS

-242 DLRGLS
+242 DLRGIS

-295 YALSASKG
+295 YSLSASKG

-355 LDLKYRK
+355 LDLKFRK

-382 KGFRFNSNGSLSTPE
+382 KGFRFNSNGSFSTPE

-410 SYTDKQSYR
+410 SYTDKKSYR

-429 YLMSSTDGAVL
+429 YLMSSTDGAIL
-440 TSVPGLKIYDKEGNE
+440 TNVPGLKVYDTKGNE
-455 ITNIPAGEE
+455 ITNIPVGEE

-483 KELNFQGSVKAH
+483 KELNFQSSLKAH

-507 LVGIDYKLDGN
+507 LVGFDYKLDGN
-518 LGKGT
+518 LGRGT

-538 AYRPRAFRDIPF
+538 AYRPRAFSDIPF

-558 EDVFSHEFGNHELKL
+558 EDVFSHEFGNHEFKL

-588 TPRIN
+588 TPRFN
-593 ASFELVPDALYLRGG
+593 ASFELVPNSFYLRGG

-623 QDSYFEFV
+623 QDAYYEFV
-631 NYNTLGDNTIPED
+631 NYNTLGDNSLPAD
-644 EQLLIGTTK
+644 EQLLLGTTR
-653 VFRTE
+653 VFKTQ

-665 TNTKSEVGFDL
+665 RNTESEVGSDI
-676 KFNQRKMGLS
+676 KFNDRNMGLS

-695 NGYAM
+695 DGYSM

-705 TGYHLLPYV
+705 SGFHLIPYV

-723 NGRYTV
+723 NGRYTL
-729 EVDEVNNIFVSNTTA
+729 EVDQVHNVFVSHTTP

-772 INGAYMHVE
+772 INGAYMHVQ

-788 YSSGAGGNT
+788 YSSGSGGNT
-797 LEHHVG
+797 LEHHIG
-803 VYERGVSRS
+803 VYERGVERS
-812 FNEVF
+812 MNEVF

-831 FVITLAAQA
+831 FVVTLAAQA

-854 MFEKFIS
+854 MFQYYIDYNDGKIKEFLPS
-861 YKDFTDDQG
+861 MKDD
-870 NVYKAGGV
+870 
-878 YDFNPEW
+878 
-885 KDNPEFANLF
+885 PEFANLF

-910 YVIFNLNVS
+910 YVIFNINVS
-919 KEIGDFLTA
+919 KEIGDLLTA

-936 NTRPLYEKKMYPGS
+936 NTRPLYERKMYPGS
-950 YVELGIPTFFG
+950 YLELGIPTFFG

>member
-1 MFKLK
+1 MKRCSFI
-6 LLAALF
+6 AALLLF
-12 VMMLPA
+12 VLPA
-18 ALSAQQSKDAGK
+18 ALFAQQGNNDAAK
-30 YAQIKGVVTMESAQG
+30 YAQIKGKVVMENPKG
-45 EPVGFATIHLAP
+45 EPVGFATVHLLP
-57 QDVYTTTEFDGT
+57 QDVYTSTELDGT
-69 YSFKN
+69 YLLKN
-74 VEPGKTNITIQFV
+74 VEPGKTSIAIQFV
-87 GMETIDTLVTLSAG
+87 GMETIDTLVNLAPGATY
-101 KVHTFNFVMQ
+101 TFNFTMK
-111 ETNFRLAEV
+111 ETNFRLSEV

-142 DHLQASTI
+142 DHLQAATI
-150 KDVMQLLPGAS
+150 KDVMQLLPGAT

-181 GTSRSATTAT
+181 STSRSATTAT

-221 SASMQGG
+221 SGTMQGT
-228 NANVGVGA
+228 NSNVGVGS

-242 DLRGLS
+242 DLRGIS

-295 YALSASKG
+295 YSVSASKG

-312 FSISGDYAYD
+312 LSISGDYAYD

-344 TFFDRLSTNTS
+344 TFFDRLTTNTS

-374 QIAYGAEE
+374 QMAYGADEI
-382 KGFRFNSNGSLSTPE
+382 GFRLNSNGSFSTPD

-410 SYTDKQSYR
+410 SYADKQSYR

-429 YLMSSTDGAVL
+429 YLMSSTDGSVL
-440 TSVPGLKIYDKEGNE
+440 TNIPGLKIYDKEGKE
-455 ITNIPAGEE
+455 ITNIPVGEE
-464 GYYGTYLPYS
+464 SYYGTYLPYS

-483 KELNFQGSVKAH
+483 KELNFQASVKAH
-495 FNKRWEKSSNSI
+495 FNKRWESSSNSI
-507 LVGIDYKLDGN
+507 LVGVDYKTDGN
-518 LGKGT
+518 LGRGT
-523 VYDIATPPQSNSSAS
+523 VYNINTPPQSNSSSS
-538 AYRPRAFRDIPF
+538 AYRPRAFKDIPF
-550 INQASVYV
+550 INQLSVYV
-558 EDVFSHEFGNHELKL
+558 EDVFSHSFGNHELKL

-588 TPRIN
+588 TPRFN
-593 ASFELVPDALYLRGG
+593 ASFEILPRTLFVRGG
-608 WGILAKAPTSLYLYP
+608 WGVLAKAPTSLYLYP
-623 QDSYFEFV
+623 QDAYFEFV
-631 NYNTLGDNTIPED
+631 NYNTLGDEKLPAD
-644 EQLLIGTTK
+644 QQLLLGTTR
-653 VFRTE
+653 VFKTE

-665 TNTKSEVGFDL
+665 KNTKSEIGFDL
-676 KFNQRKMGLS
+676 KFNDGKMGFS
-686 VTGFYEELK
+686 VTGFHEELK
-695 NGYAM
+695 NGYSM

-705 TGYHLLPYV
+705 SGFHLIPYI

-723 NGRYTV
+723 QGRYTL
-729 EVDEVNNIFVSNTTA
+729 EVDEGNNIFVSHTTP
-744 MNSLSTINKGIEYEL
+744 MNSLSTVNKGIEYEL

-765 AIRTSIN
+765 AIRTSVN
-772 INGAYMHVE
+772 VNGAYMHVK
-781 KVNNNYS
+781 KVNNNHT
-788 YSSGAGGNT
+788 YSSGTSANN
-797 LEHHVG
+797 LEHHIG
-803 VYERGVSRS
+803 VYEKGVSRS

-831 FVITLAAQA
+831 FVVTLSAQA

-854 MFEKFIS
+854 MFEKYIS
-861 YKDFTDDQG
+861 YKDG
-870 NVYKAGGV
+870 KV
-878 YDFNPEW
+878 YDFDPSM
-885 KDNPEFANLF
+885 KDDPEFANLF
-895 DTPSD
+895 ETPND

-910 YVIFNLNVS
+910 YVIFNINVS

-936 NTRPLYEKKMYPGS
+936 NTRPLYERKMYPGS
-950 YVELGIPTFFG
+950 YLELGMPTFFG

>member
-1 MFKLK
+1 MKRCSFIAAF
-6 LLAALF
+6 LLL
-12 VMMLPA
+12 VLPA
-18 ALSAQQSKDAGK
+18 ALFAQQGSDAAK
-30 YAQIKGVVTMESAQG
+30 YAQIKGKVVMENPQG
-45 EPVGFATIHLAP
+45 EPVGFATIHLLP
-57 QDVYTTTEFDGT
+57 QDVYTSTELDGT
-69 YSFKN
+69 YLLKN
-74 VEPGKTNITIQFV
+74 VEPGKTSIAIQFV
-87 GMETIDTLVTLSAG
+87 GMETIDTLVNLAPGVT
-101 KVHTFNFVMQ
+101 HTFNFTMK
-111 ETNFRLAEV
+111 ETNFRLSEV

-142 DHLQASTI
+142 DHLQAATI
-150 KDVMQLLPGAS
+150 KDVMQLLPGAT

-181 GTSRSATTAT
+181 STSRSATTAT

-221 SASMQGG
+221 SGTMQGA
-228 NANVGVGA
+228 NSNVGVGS

-242 DLRGLS
+242 DLRGIS

-295 YALSASKG
+295 YSVSASKG

-312 FSISGDYAYD
+312 LSISGDYAYD

-355 LDLKYRK
+355 LDLKFRK

-374 QIAYGAEE
+374 QIAYGADEI
-382 KGFRFNSNGSLSTPE
+382 GFRLNSNGSYSTPD

-410 SYTDKQSYR
+410 SYADKQSYR

-429 YLMSSTDGAVL
+429 YLMSSTDGSVL
-440 TSVPGLKIYDKEGNE
+440 TNIPGLKIYDKGGKE
-455 ITNIPAGEE
+455 ITNIPVGEE
-464 GYYGTYLPYS
+464 SYYGTYLPYS

-483 KELNFQGSVKAH
+483 KELNFQASVKAH
-495 FNKRWEKSSNSI
+495 FNKRWENSSNSI
-507 LVGIDYKLDGN
+507 LVGVDYKTDGN
-518 LGKGT
+518 LGRGT
-523 VYDIATPPQSNSSAS
+523 VYNISTPPQSNSSSS
-538 AYRPRAFRDIPF
+538 AYRPRAFKDIPF
-550 INQASVYV
+550 INQLSVYV
-558 EDVFSHEFGNHELKL
+558 EDVFSHSFGNHELKL
-573 TAGARFDQINSKSIL
+573 TAGARFDQINSKNIL
-588 TPRIN
+588 TPRFN
-593 ASFELVPDALYLRGG
+593 ASFEILPRTLFVRGG
-608 WGILAKAPTSLYLYP
+608 WGVLAKAPTSLYLYP
-623 QDSYFEFV
+623 QEAYYEFV
-631 NYNTLGDNTIPED
+631 NYNTLGDDKLPAD
-644 EQLLIGTTK
+644 QQLLLGTTR
-653 VFRTE
+653 VFKTE

-665 TNTKSEVGFDL
+665 RNTKSEVGFDL
-676 KFNQRKMGLS
+676 KFNGGKMGLS
-686 VTGFYEELK
+686 VTGFHEELK
-695 NGYAM
+695 NGYSM

-705 TGYHLLPYV
+705 SGFHLIPYV

-723 NGRYTV
+723 QGRYTL
-729 EVDEVNNIFVSNTTA
+729 EVDEVNNIFVSHTTP
-744 MNSLSTINKGIEYEL
+744 MNSLSTVNKGIEYEL

-772 INGAYMHVE
+772 VNGAYMHVK
-781 KVNNNYS
+781 KVNNNHT
-788 YSSGAGGNT
+788 YSSGTSANN
-797 LEHHVG
+797 LEHHIG
-803 VYERGVSRS
+803 VYEKGVSRNL
-812 FNEVF
+812 NEVF

-831 FVITLAAQA
+831 FVVTLAAQA

-854 MFEKFIS
+854 MFQYYID
-861 YKDFTDDQG
+861 YKDGKVKDFLPSMKDD
-870 NVYKAGGV
+870 
-878 YDFNPEW
+878 
-885 KDNPEFANLF
+885 PEFANLF
-895 DTPSD
+895 ETPNE

-910 YVIFNLNVS
+910 YVIFNINVS

-936 NTRPLYEKKMYPGS
+936 NTRPLYERKMYPGS
-950 YVELGIPTFFG
+950 YLELGMPTFFG

>member
-1 MFKLK
+1 MRNLK
-6 LLAALF
+6 VTIAF
-12 VMMLPA
+12 IIMMLPV
-18 ALSAQQSKDAGK
+18 ALFAQQKGDSDK
-30 YAQIKGVVTMESAQG
+30 YAQIKGTVTMADPKG
-45 EPVGFATIHLAP
+45 EPVGFATIHLTP
-57 QDVYTTTEFDGT
+57 QDMYTTSEMDGT
-69 YSFKN
+69 YYIKN
-74 VEPGKTNITIQFV
+74 VEPGKTNISIQFV
-87 GMETIDTLVTLSAG
+87 GMETIDTVVVLTPG
-101 KVHTFNFVMQ
+101 KVHTFNFTMA

-127 KAGEATASNISRQAI
+127 KAGESTASNISKQAI

-150 KDVMQLLPGAS
+150 KDVMQLLPGAT

-181 GTSRSATTAT
+181 STSRSATTAT

-210 ALSNNANMQLL
+210 ALSNNANMQML
-221 SASMQGG
+221 SATMQGS
-228 NANVGVGA
+228 NANVGVGS

-242 DLRGLS
+242 DLRGIS

-295 YALSASKG
+295 YSLSASKG

-355 LDLKYRK
+355 LDLKFRK

-382 KGFRFNSNGSLSTPE
+382 KGFRFNSNGSFSTPE

-410 SYTDKQSYR
+410 SYTDKKSYR

-429 YLMSSTDGAVL
+429 YLMSSTDGTIL
-440 TSVPGLKIYDKEGNE
+440 TNVPGLKIYDTQGNE
-455 ITNIPAGEE
+455 ITNIPVGEE

-483 KELNFQGSVKAH
+483 KELNFQGSLKAH

-507 LVGIDYKLDGN
+507 LVGFDYKLDGN
-518 LGKGT
+518 LGRGT

-538 AYRPRAFRDIPF
+538 AYRPRAFSDIPF

-558 EDVFSHEFGNHELKL
+558 EDVFSHEFGNHEFKL

-588 TPRIN
+588 TPRFN
-593 ASFELVPDALYLRGG
+593 ASFELVPNSFYLRGG

-623 QDSYFEFV
+623 QDAYYEFV
-631 NYNTLGDNTIPED
+631 NYNTLGDNSLPAD
-644 EQLLIGTTK
+644 EQLLLGTTR
-653 VFRTE
+653 VFKTQ

-665 TNTKSEVGFDL
+665 RNTKSEAGFDI
-676 KFNQRKMGLS
+676 KFNARKMGLS

-695 NGYAM
+695 DGYSM

-705 TGYHLLPYV
+705 SGFHLIPYV

-723 NGRYTV
+723 NGRYTL
-729 EVDEVNNIFVSNTTA
+729 EVDQVHNVFVSHTTP

-772 INGAYMHVE
+772 INGAYMHVQ

-788 YSSGAGGNT
+788 YSSGSGGNT
-797 LEHHVG
+797 LEHHIG
-803 VYERGVSRS
+803 VYERGVERS
-812 FNEVF
+812 MNEVF

-831 FVITLAAQA
+831 FVVTLAAQA

-854 MFEKFIS
+854 MFQYYIDYNDGKIKEFLPS
-861 YKDFTDDQG
+861 MKDD
-870 NVYKAGGV
+870 
-878 YDFNPEW
+878 
-885 KDNPEFANLF
+885 PEFANLF

-900 RRFIKEKYDP
+900 RRFIKEKYNP
-910 YVIFNLNVS
+910 YVIFNINVS
-919 KEIGDFLTA
+919 KEIGDLLTA

-936 NTRPLYEKKMYPGS
+936 NTRPLYERKMYPGS
-950 YVELGIPTFFG
+950 YLELGIPTFFG

>member
-1 MFKLK
+1 MKRCSFIAAF
-6 LLAALF
+6 LLL
-12 VMMLPA
+12 VLPA
-18 ALSAQQSKDAGK
+18 ALFAQQGNNADR
-30 YAQIKGVVTMESAQG
+30 YAQIKGKVVMENPQG
-45 EPVGFATIHLAP
+45 EPVGFATIHLLP
-57 QDVYTTTEFDGT
+57 QDVYTSTELDGT
-69 YSFKN
+69 YLLKN
-74 VEPGKTNITIQFV
+74 VEPGKTSIAIQFV
-87 GMETIDTLVTLSAG
+87 GMETIDTLVNLAPGVT
-101 KVHTFNFVMQ
+101 HTFNFTMK
-111 ETNFRLAEV
+111 ETNFRLSEV

-142 DHLQASTI
+142 DHLQAATI
-150 KDVMQLLPGAS
+150 KDVMQLLPGAT

-181 GTSRSATTAT
+181 STSRSATTAT

-221 SASMQGG
+221 SGTMQGA
-228 NANVGVGA
+228 NSNVGVGS

-242 DLRGLS
+242 DLRGIS

-295 YALSASKG
+295 YSVSASKG

-312 FSISGDYAYD
+312 LSISGDYAYD

-355 LDLKYRK
+355 LDLKFRK

-374 QIAYGAEE
+374 QIAYGADEI
-382 KGFRFNSNGSLSTPE
+382 GFRLNSNGSYSTPD

-410 SYTDKQSYR
+410 SYADKQSYR

-429 YLMSSTDGAVL
+429 YLMSSTDGSVL
-440 TSVPGLKIYDKEGNE
+440 TNIPGLKIYDKEGKE
-455 ITNIPAGEE
+455 ITNIPVGEE
-464 GYYGTYLPYS
+464 SYYGTYLPYS

-483 KELNFQGSVKAH
+483 KELNFQASVKAH
-495 FNKRWEKSSNSI
+495 FNKRWENSSNSI
-507 LVGIDYKLDGN
+507 LVGVDFKTDGN

-523 VYDIATPPQSNSSAS
+523 VYNISTPPQSNSSSS
-538 AYRPRAFRDIPF
+538 AYRPRAFKDIPF
-550 INQASVYV
+550 INQLSVYV
-558 EDVFSHEFGNHELKL
+558 EDVFSHSFGNHELKL
-573 TAGARFDQINSKSIL
+573 TAGARFDQINSKNIL
-588 TPRIN
+588 TPRLN
-593 ASFELVPDALYLRGG
+593 ASFEIVPRTLFVRGG
-608 WGILAKAPTSLYLYP
+608 WGVLAKAPTSLYLYP
-623 QDSYFEFV
+623 QEAYYEFV
-631 NYNTLGDNTIPED
+631 NYNTLGDDKLPAD
-644 EQLLIGTTK
+644 QQLLLGTTR
-653 VFRTE
+653 VFKTD

-665 TNTKSEVGFDL
+665 RNTKSEVGFDL
-676 KFNQRKMGLS
+676 KFNGGKMGLS
-686 VTGFYEELK
+686 VTGFHEELK
-695 NGYAM
+695 NGYSM

-705 TGYHLLPYV
+705 SGFHLIPYV

-723 NGRYTV
+723 QGRYTL
-729 EVDEVNNIFVSNTTA
+729 EIDEVNNIFVSHTTP
-744 MNSLSTINKGIEYEL
+744 MNSLSTVNKGVEYEL

-772 INGAYMHVE
+772 VNGAYMHVK
-781 KVNNNYS
+781 KVNNNHT
-788 YSSGAGGNT
+788 YSSGTSASN
-797 LEHHVG
+797 LEHHIG
-803 VYERGVSRS
+803 VYEKGVSRNL
-812 FNEVF
+812 NEVF

-831 FVITLAAQA
+831 FVVTLAAQA

-854 MFEKFIS
+854 MFQYYID
-861 YKDFTDDQG
+861 YKDGKVKDFLPSMKDD
-870 NVYKAGGV
+870 
-878 YDFNPEW
+878 
-885 KDNPEFANLF
+885 PEFANLF
-895 DTPSD
+895 ETPNE

-910 YVIFNLNVS
+910 YVIFNINVS

-936 NTRPLYEKKMYPGS
+936 NTRPLYERKMYPGS
-950 YVELGIPTFFG
+950 YLELGMPTFFG

>member
-1 MFKLK
+1 
-6 LLAALF
+6 
-12 VMMLPA
+12 MMLPL
-18 ALSAQQSKDAGK
+18 ALFAQNGK
-30 YAQIKGVVTMESAQG
+30 FAQIKGKVTMENAQG
-45 EPVGFATIHLAP
+45 EAVAFATVHLLP
-57 QDVYTTTEFDGT
+57 QDVYTSTELDGS
-69 YSFKN
+69 YLIKN
-74 VEPGKTNITIQFV
+74 VEPGKTSISVQFV
-87 GMETIDTLVTLSAG
+87 GMETIDTLVNLAAG
-101 KVHTFNFVMQ
+101 ETYTFNFAMK
-111 ETNFRLAEV
+111 ETNFRLTEV

-221 SASMQGG
+221 SGTMQGT
-228 NANVGVGA
+228 NSNVGVGS

-242 DLRGLS
+242 DLRGIS

-295 YALSASKG
+295 YSVSASKG

-312 FSISGDYAYD
+312 LSISGDYAYD
-322 ARQQEMAHQYYQR
+322 ARQQEMAHQFYQR

-344 TFFDRLSTNTS
+344 TFFDRLTTNTS

-374 QIAYGAEE
+374 QIAYGADEI
-382 KGFRFNSNGSLSTPE
+382 GFRLNSNGTFTTPD
-397 AGWLKRLSYTLSF
+397 AGWLKRLSYTVSF

-440 TSVPGLKIYDKEGNE
+440 SSIPGLKIYGTDGKE
-455 ITNIPAGEE
+455 ITNIPVGEE

-483 KELNFQGSVKAH
+483 KELNFQGSLKAH
-495 FNKRWEKSSNSI
+495 FSKRWEKSNNNI
-507 LVGIDYKLDGN
+507 LVGFDYKLDGN
-518 LGKGT
+518 LGRGT
-523 VYDIATPPQSNSSAS
+523 VYDITTPPQSNSSSS
-538 AYRPRAFRDIPF
+538 AYRPRAFKDIPF
-550 INQASVYV
+550 IKQASLYV
-558 EDVFSHEFGNHELKL
+558 EDVFSHEFGSHELKL

-588 TPRIN
+588 TPRFN
-593 ASFELVPDALYLRGG
+593 ASFEVIPQQLFIRGG
-608 WGILAKAPTSLYLYP
+608 WGVLAKAPTALYLYP
-623 QDSYFEFV
+623 QDAYYEFV
-631 NYNTLGDNTIPED
+631 NYNTLGDSKLPQD
-644 EQLLIGTTK
+644 QQLLIGTTR
-653 VFRTE
+653 VFKTE

-665 TNTKSEVGFDL
+665 KNTKSEVGFDF
-676 KFNQRKMGLS
+676 KFGQKKMGLS
-686 VTGFYEELK
+686 VTAFYEELK
-695 NGYAM
+695 DGYAM

-705 TGYHLLPYV
+705 NGYHLIPYI

-723 NGRYTV
+723 SGRYTV
-729 EVDEVNNIFVSNTTA
+729 EVDEVNNVFVSHTTP

-759 NLGRID
+759 NLGKID

-772 INGAYMHVE
+772 VNGAYMHVE
-781 KVNNNYS
+781 KFNNNYS
-788 YSSGAGGNT
+788 YSSATGGNN
-797 LEHHVG
+797 LEHHIG
-803 VYERGVSRS
+803 VYEKGVQHS

-817 NTTFRFTHNIPQVG
+817 NTTFRFIHNIPQVG
-831 FVITLAAQA
+831 FVVTLAAQA

-849 YGNDT
+849 YGNDA

-861 YKDFTDDQG
+861 YKDFTYNGQT
-870 NVYKAGGV
+870 YKAGGV
-878 YDFNPEW
+878 YDFNPAMKEL
-885 KDNPEFANLF
+885 PEFANLF
-895 DTPSD
+895 ETPNE
-900 RRFIKEKYDP
+900 RRFIKEKYNP
-910 YVIFNLNVS
+910 YVIFNLNIS
-919 KEIGDFLTA
+919 KEIGDLLTA

>member
-1 MFKLK
+1 MKRCSFIAAF
-6 LLAALF
+6 LLL
-12 VMMLPA
+12 VLPA
-18 ALSAQQSKDAGK
+18 ALFAQQGNNADR
-30 YAQIKGVVTMESAQG
+30 YAQIKGKVVMENPQG
-45 EPVGFATIHLAP
+45 EPVGFATIHLLP
-57 QDVYTTTEFDGT
+57 QDVYTSTELDGT
-69 YSFKN
+69 YLLKN
-74 VEPGKTNITIQFV
+74 VEPGKTSIAIQFV
-87 GMETIDTLVTLSAG
+87 GMETIDTLVNLAPGVT
-101 KVHTFNFVMQ
+101 HTFNFTMK
-111 ETNFRLAEV
+111 ETNFRLSEV

-142 DHLQASTI
+142 DHLQAATI
-150 KDVMQLLPGAS
+150 KDVMQLLPGAT
-161 LQNSNMSVANNIYI
+161 LQNTNMSVANNIYI

-181 GTSRSATTAT
+181 STSRSATTAT

-221 SASMQGG
+221 SGTMQGA
-228 NANVGVGA
+228 NSNVGVGS

-242 DLRGLS
+242 DLRGIS

-295 YALSASKG
+295 YSVSASKG

-312 FSISGDYAYD
+312 LSISGDYAYD

-355 LDLKYRK
+355 LDLKFRK

-374 QIAYGAEE
+374 QIAYGADEI
-382 KGFRFNSNGSLSTPE
+382 GFRLNSNGSYSTPD

-410 SYTDKQSYR
+410 SYADKQSYR

-429 YLMSSTDGAVL
+429 YLMSSTDGSVL
-440 TSVPGLKIYDKEGNE
+440 TNIPGLKIYDKEGKE
-455 ITNIPAGEE
+455 ITNIPVGEE
-464 GYYGTYLPYS
+464 SYYGTYLPYS

-483 KELNFQGSVKAH
+483 KELNFQASVKAH
-495 FNKRWEKSSNSI
+495 FNKRWENSSNSI
-507 LVGIDYKLDGN
+507 LVGVDFKTDGN

-523 VYDIATPPQSNSSAS
+523 VYNISTPPQSNSSSS
-538 AYRPRAFRDIPF
+538 AYRPRAFKDIPF
-550 INQASVYV
+550 INQLSVYV
-558 EDVFSHEFGNHELKL
+558 EDVFSHSFGNHELKL
-573 TAGARFDQINSKSIL
+573 TAGARFDQINSKNIL
-588 TPRIN
+588 TPRLN
-593 ASFELVPDALYLRGG
+593 ASFEIVPRTLFVRGG
-608 WGILAKAPTSLYLYP
+608 WGVLAKAPTSLYLYP
-623 QDSYFEFV
+623 QEAYYEFV
-631 NYNTLGDNTIPED
+631 NYNTLGDDKLPAD
-644 EQLLIGTTK
+644 QQLLLGTTR
-653 VFRTE
+653 VFKTD

-665 TNTKSEVGFDL
+665 RNTKSEVGFDL
-676 KFNQRKMGLS
+676 KFNGGKMGLS
-686 VTGFYEELK
+686 VTGFHEELK
-695 NGYAM
+695 NGYSM

-705 TGYHLLPYV
+705 SGFHLIPYV

-723 NGRYTV
+723 QGRYTL
-729 EVDEVNNIFVSNTTA
+729 EIDEVNNIFVSHTTP
-744 MNSLSTINKGIEYEL
+744 MNSLSTVNKGVEYEL

-772 INGAYMHVE
+772 VNGAYMHVK
-781 KVNNNYS
+781 KVNNNHT
-788 YSSGAGGNT
+788 YSSGTSASN
-797 LEHHVG
+797 LEHHIG
-803 VYERGVSRS
+803 VYEKGVSRNL
-812 FNEVF
+812 NEVF

-831 FVITLAAQA
+831 FVVTLAAQA

-854 MFEKFIS
+854 MFQYYID
-861 YKDFTDDQG
+861 YKDGKVKDFLPSMKDD
-870 NVYKAGGV
+870 
-878 YDFNPEW
+878 
-885 KDNPEFANLF
+885 PEFANLF
-895 DTPSD
+895 ETPNE

-910 YVIFNLNVS
+910 YVIFNINVS

-936 NTRPLYEKKMYPGS
+936 NTRPLYERKMYPGS
-950 YVELGIPTFFG
+950 YLELGMPTFFG

>member
-1 MFKLK
+1 MKRCSFIAAF
-6 LLAALF
+6 LLL
-12 VMMLPA
+12 VLPA
-18 ALSAQQSKDAGK
+18 ALFAQQGSDAAK
-30 YAQIKGVVTMESAQG
+30 YAQIKGKVVMENPQG
-45 EPVGFATIHLAP
+45 EPVGFATIHLLP
-57 QDVYTTTEFDGT
+57 QDVYTSTELDGT
-69 YSFKN
+69 YLLKN
-74 VEPGKTNITIQFV
+74 VEPGKTSIAIQFV
-87 GMETIDTLVTLSAG
+87 GMETIDTLVNLAPGVT
-101 KVHTFNFVMQ
+101 HTFNFTMK
-111 ETNFRLAEV
+111 ETNFRLSEV

-142 DHLQASTI
+142 DHLQAATI
-150 KDVMQLLPGAS
+150 KDVMQLLPGAT

-181 GTSRSATTAT
+181 STSRSATTAT

-221 SASMQGG
+221 SGTMQGA
-228 NANVGVGA
+228 NSNVGVGS

-242 DLRGLS
+242 DLRGIS

-272 AVIIKTKAG
+272 TVIIKTKAG

-295 YALSASKG
+295 YSVSASKG

-312 FSISGDYAYD
+312 LSISGDYAYD

-355 LDLKYRK
+355 LDLKFRK

-374 QIAYGAEE
+374 QIAYGADEI
-382 KGFRFNSNGSLSTPE
+382 GFRLNSNGSYSTPD

-410 SYTDKQSYR
+410 SYADKQSYR

-429 YLMSSTDGAVL
+429 YLMSSTDGSVL
-440 TSVPGLKIYDKEGNE
+440 TNIPGLKIYDKGGKE
-455 ITNIPAGEE
+455 ITNIPVGEE
-464 GYYGTYLPYS
+464 SYYGTYLPYS

-483 KELNFQGSVKAH
+483 KELNFQASVKAH
-495 FNKRWEKSSNSI
+495 FNKRWENSSNSI
-507 LVGIDYKLDGN
+507 LVGVDYKTDGN
-518 LGKGT
+518 LGRGT
-523 VYDIATPPQSNSSAS
+523 VYNISTPPQSNSSSS
-538 AYRPRAFRDIPF
+538 AYRPRAFKDIPF
-550 INQASVYV
+550 INQLSVYV
-558 EDVFSHEFGNHELKL
+558 EDVFSHSFGNHELKL
-573 TAGARFDQINSKSIL
+573 TAGARFDQINSKNIL
-588 TPRIN
+588 TPRFN
-593 ASFELVPDALYLRGG
+593 ASFEILPRTLFVRGG
-608 WGILAKAPTSLYLYP
+608 WGVLAKAPTSLYLYP
-623 QDSYFEFV
+623 QEAYYEFV
-631 NYNTLGDNTIPED
+631 NYNTLGDDKLPAD
-644 EQLLIGTTK
+644 QQLLLGTTR
-653 VFRTE
+653 VFKTE

-665 TNTKSEVGFDL
+665 RNTKSEVGFDL
-676 KFNQRKMGLS
+676 KFNGGKMGLS
-686 VTGFYEELK
+686 VTGFHEELK
-695 NGYAM
+695 NGYSM

-705 TGYHLLPYV
+705 SGFHLIPYV

-723 NGRYTV
+723 QGRYTL
-729 EVDEVNNIFVSNTTA
+729 EVDEVNNIFVSHTTP
-744 MNSLSTINKGIEYEL
+744 MNSLSTVNKGIEYEL

-772 INGAYMHVE
+772 VNGAYMHVK
-781 KVNNNYS
+781 KVNNNHT
-788 YSSGAGGNT
+788 YSSGTSANN
-797 LEHHVG
+797 LEHHIG
-803 VYERGVSRS
+803 VYEKGVSRNL
-812 FNEVF
+812 NEVF

-831 FVITLAAQA
+831 FVVTLAAQA

-854 MFEKFIS
+854 MFQYYID
-861 YKDFTDDQG
+861 YKDGKVKDFLPSMKDD
-870 NVYKAGGV
+870 
-878 YDFNPEW
+878 
-885 KDNPEFANLF
+885 PEFANLF
-895 DTPSD
+895 ETPNE

-910 YVIFNLNVS
+910 YVIFNINVS

-936 NTRPLYEKKMYPGS
+936 NTRPLYERKMYPGS
-950 YVELGIPTFFG
+950 YLELGMPTFFG

>member
-1 MFKLK
+1 MRNLK
-6 LLAALF
+6 VTIAF
-12 VMMLPA
+12 IIMMLPV
-18 ALSAQQSKDAGK
+18 ALFAQQKDGSDK
-30 YAQIKGVVTMESAQG
+30 YAQIKGTVTMADPQG
-45 EPVGFATIHLAP
+45 EPVGFATVHLTP
-57 QDVYTTTEFDGT
+57 QDIYTTTEMDGT
-69 YSFKN
+69 YFIKN
-74 VEPGKTNITIQFV
+74 VEPGKTNISIQFV
-87 GMETIDTLVTLSAG
+87 GMETIDTVVVLTPG
-101 KVHTFNFVMQ
+101 KVHTFNFTMA

-127 KAGEATASNISRQAI
+127 KAGESTASNISKQAI

-150 KDVMQLLPGAS
+150 KDVMQLLPGAT

-181 GTSRSATTAT
+181 STSRSATTAT

-210 ALSNNANMQLL
+210 ALSNNANMQML
-221 SASMQGG
+221 SATMQGS
-228 NANVGVGA
+228 NANVGVGS

-242 DLRGLS
+242 DLRGIS

-295 YALSASKG
+295 YSLSASKG

-355 LDLKYRK
+355 LDLKFRK

-374 QIAYGAEE
+374 KIAYGAEE
-382 KGFRFNSNGSLSTPE
+382 KGFRFNSNGSFSTPE

-410 SYTDKQSYR
+410 SYTDKKSYR

-429 YLMSSTDGAVL
+429 YLMSSTDGAIL
-440 TSVPGLKIYDKEGNE
+440 TNVPGLKVYDTKGNE
-455 ITNIPAGEE
+455 ITNIPVGEE

-483 KELNFQGSVKAH
+483 KELNFQGSLKAH

-507 LVGIDYKLDGN
+507 LVGFDYKLDGN
-518 LGKGT
+518 LGRGT

-538 AYRPRAFRDIPF
+538 AYRPRAFSDIPF

-558 EDVFSHEFGNHELKL
+558 EDVFSHEFGNHEFKL

-588 TPRIN
+588 TPRFN
-593 ASFELVPDALYLRGG
+593 ASFELVPNSFYLRGG

-623 QDSYFEFV
+623 QDAYYEFV
-631 NYNTLGDNTIPED
+631 NYNTLGDNSLPAD
-644 EQLLIGTTK
+644 EQLLLGTTR
-653 VFRTE
+653 VFKTQ

-665 TNTKSEVGFDL
+665 RNTKSEVGFDI
-676 KFNQRKMGLS
+676 KFNASKMGLS

-695 NGYAM
+695 DGYSM

-705 TGYHLLPYV
+705 SGFHLIPYV

-723 NGRYTV
+723 NGRYTL
-729 EVDEVNNIFVSNTTA
+729 EVDQVHNVFVSHTTP

-772 INGAYMHVE
+772 INGAYMHVQ

-788 YSSGAGGNT
+788 YSSGSGGNT
-797 LEHHVG
+797 LEHHIG
-803 VYERGVSRS
+803 VYERGVERS
-812 FNEVF
+812 MNEVF

-831 FVITLAAQA
+831 FVVTLAAQA

-854 MFEKFIS
+854 MFQYYIDYNDGKIKEFLPS
-861 YKDFTDDQG
+861 MKDD
-870 NVYKAGGV
+870 
-878 YDFNPEW
+878 
-885 KDNPEFANLF
+885 PEFANLF

-910 YVIFNLNVS
+910 YVIFNINVS
-919 KEIGDFLTA
+919 KEIGDLLTA

-936 NTRPLYEKKMYPGS
+936 NTRPLYERKMYPGS
-950 YVELGIPTFFG
+950 YLELGIPTFFG

>member
-1 MFKLK
+1 MP
-6 LLAALF
+6 ASLF
-12 VMMLPA
+12 
-18 ALSAQQSKDAGK
+18 AQQSADAGK
-30 YAQIKGVVTMESAQG
+30 YAQIKGKVVMENPKD
-45 EPVGFATIHLAP
+45 EPVGFATVHLLP
-57 QDVYTTTEFDGT
+57 QDVYTSTELDGT
-69 YSFKN
+69 YFIKN
-74 VEPGKTNITIQFV
+74 VEPGKTSISIQFV
-87 GMETIDTLVTLSAG
+87 GMETIDTLVNLAAG
-101 KVHTFNFVMQ
+101 KTYTFNFVMK
-111 ETNFRLAEV
+111 ETNFRLSEV

-142 DHLQASTI
+142 DHLQAATI

-221 SASMQGG
+221 SGTMQGA
-228 NANVGVGA
+228 NSNVGVGS

-242 DLRGLS
+242 DLRGIS
-248 TDNIES
+248 TDIIES

-262 SAQYGDLTSG
+262 SAQYGDMTSG

-281 KEPLRIKANLNPYT
+281 KEPLRVKANLNPYT
-295 YALSASKG
+295 YSVSASKG
-303 MQLGEKGGA
+303 IQLGEKGGA
-312 FSISGDYAYD
+312 LSISGDYAYD

-344 TFFDRLSTNTS
+344 TFFDRLTTNTS
-355 LDLKYRK
+355 LDLKFRK

-374 QIAYGAEE
+374 QIAYGADEI
-382 KGFRFNSNGSLSTPE
+382 GFRFNSNGSLSTPE
-397 AGWLKRLSYTLSF
+397 AGWLKRLSYTVSF
-410 SYTDKQSYR
+410 SYADKQSYR
-419 ESMLSNAYAP
+419 ESILSNAYAP

-440 TSVPGLKIYDKEGNE
+440 SSVAGLKIYGTDGKE

-464 GYYGTYLPYS
+464 SYYGTYLPYS

-483 KELNFQGSVKAH
+483 KEVNFQGSLKAH

-507 LVGIDYKLDGN
+507 LVGVDYKTDGN

-523 VYDIATPPQSNSSAS
+523 VYNIATPPQSNSSAS
-538 AYRPRAFRDIPF
+538 AYRPRSFKDIPF
-550 INQASVYV
+550 VNQFSVYV

-573 TAGARFDQINSKSIL
+573 TAGARFDQINSKSIV
-588 TPRIN
+588 TPRLN
-593 ASFELVPDALYLRGG
+593 ASFEVVPNSLYLRGG
-608 WGILAKAPTSLYLYP
+608 WGVLAKAPTTLYLYP
-623 QDSYFEFV
+623 QDAYYEFV
-631 NYNTLGDNTIPED
+631 NYNTLGDSKLPAD
-644 EQLLIGTTK
+644 EQLLLGTTR
-653 VFRTE
+653 VFKSE

-665 TNTKSEVGFDL
+665 QNTKSELGFDL
-676 KFNQRKMGLS
+676 KFNDRKMSFSL
-686 VTGFYEELK
+686 TGFHEELK
-695 NGYAM
+695 NGYSM

-705 TGYHLLPYV
+705 NGFHLIEYV
-714 TYKNLQKDA
+714 TYKNLKKDA
-723 NGRYTV
+723 AGKYTL
-729 EVDEVNNIFVSNTTA
+729 EVDKKHNVFVSHSTP
-744 MNSLSTINKGIEYEL
+744 MNSLSTVNKGIEYEL
-759 NLGRID
+759 NLGRIE

-772 INGAYMHVE
+772 VNGAYMSVK

-788 YSSGAGGNT
+788 YSSGSGGNT
-797 LEHHVG
+797 LEHHIG
-803 VYERGVSRS
+803 VYERGVQQNY
-812 FNEVF
+812 NEVF

-854 MFEKFIS
+854 MFEKYIS
-861 YKDFTDDQG
+861 YKDG
-870 NVYKAGGV
+870 KV
-878 YDFNPEW
+878 YDFDPSMKN
-885 KDNPEFANLF
+885 DPEFANLF

-900 RRFIKEKYDP
+900 RRFIKEKYNP

-919 KEIGDFLTA
+919 KEIGDVLTA

>member
-1 MFKLK
+1 MRKLK
-6 LLAALF
+6 ILVASVLA
-12 VMMLPA
+12 MLP
-18 ALSAQQSKDAGK
+18 LCLMAQQENGTGK
-30 YAQIKGVVTMESAQG
+30 YAQIKGTITMESAQG
-45 EPVGFATIHLAP
+45 EPVGFATIHLLP
-57 QDVYTTTEFDGT
+57 QDVYTTTELDGT
-69 YSFKN
+69 YLLKN
-74 VEPGKTNITIQFV
+74 VEPGETNISIQFV
-87 GMETIDTLVTLSAG
+87 GMETIDTLVNLAAG
-101 KVHTFNFVMQ
+101 KEYLFNFVMQ

-127 KAGEATASNISRQAI
+127 KAGESTASNISKQAI

-150 KDVMQLLPGAS
+150 KDVMQLLPGAT

-181 GTSRSATTAT
+181 STSRSATTAT

-210 ALSNNANMQLL
+210 ALSNNANMQML
-221 SASMQGG
+221 SATMQGS
-228 NANVGVGA
+228 NANVGVGS

-242 DLRGLS
+242 DLRGIS

-281 KEPLRIKANLNPYT
+281 REPLRVKVNLNPYT
-295 YALSASKG
+295 YSVSASKG

-322 ARQQEMAHQYYQR
+322 ARQQEMAQQYYQR

-344 TFFDRLSTNTS
+344 TFFDRLTTNTS
-355 LDLKYRK
+355 LDLKFRK
-362 DTREKNPDDERS
+362 DTREKNPDDLRS
-374 QIAYGAEE
+374 EMAYGADEI
-382 KGFRFNSNGSLSTPE
+382 GFRFNSNGSLSTPD
-397 AGWLKRLSYTLSF
+397 AGWLKRLSYTVSF
-410 SYTDKQSYR
+410 SFADKHSYR
-419 ESMLSNAYAP
+419 ESILSNAYAP

-440 TSVPGLKIYDKEGNE
+440 ASVPGMRIYDRNTGEE
-455 ITNIPAGEE
+455 ITNIPEGEE
-464 GYYGTYLPYS
+464 HYRASYLPYS

-483 KELNFQGSVKAH
+483 KELNFQGSIKAH
-495 FNKRWEKSSNSI
+495 FNKRWEKSGNSI
-507 LVGIDYKLDGN
+507 LVGFDYKLDGN

-523 VYDIATPPQSNSSAS
+523 VYDIDTPPQSTSSAS
-538 AYRPRAFRDIPF
+538 AYRPRAFKDIPF
-550 INQASVYV
+550 INQISGYV

-573 TAGARFDQINSKSIL
+573 TGGVRFDFINSKTAV
-588 TPRIN
+588 TPRFN
-593 ASFELVPDALYLRGG
+593 ASFEVIPEKFFVRGG

-623 QDSYFEFV
+623 QDAYFEFV
-631 NYNTLGDNTIPED
+631 NYNTLGNESVAL
-644 EQLLIGTTK
+644 ENQGLIGTVRRFK
-653 VFRTE
+653 TE

-665 TNTKSEVGFDL
+665 KNTKSEVGFDF
-676 KFNQRKMGLS
+676 KFNERKMGLS

-695 NGYAM
+695 DGYSM

-705 TGYHLLPYV
+705 TGYHLIPYV
-714 TYKNLQKDA
+714 TYKNLQKEAD
-723 NGRYTV
+723 GRYTV
-729 EVDEVNNIFVSNTTA
+729 EVDKTSNIFVSHSTP
-744 MNSLSTINKGIEYEL
+744 MNSLSTINKGVEYEL

-772 INGAYMHVE
+772 VNGAWMHVK
-781 KVNNNYS
+781 KVNNNHS
-788 YSSGAGGNT
+788 YSSSTGGSN
-797 LEHHVG
+797 LEHHIG
-803 VYERGVSRS
+803 VYERGVSRNL
-812 FNEVF
+812 NEVF
-817 NTTFRFTHNIPQVG
+817 NTTFRFTHNIPQIG

-854 MFEKFIS
+854 MFEYYIS
-861 YKDFTDDQG
+861 YKDGKVHKFDPAMKDD
-870 NVYKAGGV
+870 
-878 YDFNPEW
+878 
-885 KDNPEFANLF
+885 PEFASLF
-895 DTPSD
+895 ETKSD

-936 NTRPLYEKKMYPGS
+936 NTRPLYERKMYPGS
-950 YVELGIPTFFG
+950 YYELGMPTFFG

>member
-1 MFKLK
+1 MKRCSFIAAF
-6 LLAALF
+6 LLL
-12 VMMLPA
+12 VLPA
-18 ALSAQQSKDAGK
+18 ALFAQQGSEAAK
-30 YAQIKGVVTMESAQG
+30 YAQIKGKAVMENPQG
-45 EPVGFATIHLAP
+45 EPVGFATIHLLP
-57 QDVYTTTEFDGT
+57 QDVYTSTELDGT
-69 YSFKN
+69 YLLKN
-74 VEPGKTNITIQFV
+74 VEPGKTSIAIQFV
-87 GMETIDTLVTLSAG
+87 GMETIDTLVNLAPGVT
-101 KVHTFNFVMQ
+101 HTFNFTMK
-111 ETNFRLAEV
+111 ETNFRLSEV

-142 DHLQASTI
+142 DHLQAATI
-150 KDVMQLLPGAS
+150 KDVMQLLPGAT

-181 GTSRSATTAT
+181 STSRSATTAT

-221 SASMQGG
+221 SGTMQGA
-228 NANVGVGA
+228 NSNVGVGS

-242 DLRGLS
+242 DLRGIS

-295 YALSASKG
+295 YSVSASKG

-312 FSISGDYAYD
+312 LSISGDYAYD

-355 LDLKYRK
+355 LDLKFRK

-374 QIAYGAEE
+374 QIAYGADEI
-382 KGFRFNSNGSLSTPE
+382 GFRLNSNGSYSTPD

-410 SYTDKQSYR
+410 SYADKQSYR

-429 YLMSSTDGAVL
+429 YLMSSTDGSVL
-440 TSVPGLKIYDKEGNE
+440 TNIPGLKIYDKEGKE
-455 ITNIPAGEE
+455 ITNIPVGEE
-464 GYYGTYLPYS
+464 SYYGTYLPYS

-483 KELNFQGSVKAH
+483 KELNFQASVKAH
-495 FNKRWEKSSNSI
+495 FNKRWENSSNSI
-507 LVGIDYKLDGN
+507 LVGVDYKTDGN
-518 LGKGT
+518 LGRGT
-523 VYDIATPPQSNSSAS
+523 VYNISTPPQSNSSSS
-538 AYRPRAFRDIPF
+538 AYRPRAFKDIPF
-550 INQASVYV
+550 INQLSVYV
-558 EDVFSHEFGNHELKL
+558 EDVFSHSFGNHELKL
-573 TAGARFDQINSKSIL
+573 TAGARFDQINSKNIL
-588 TPRIN
+588 TPRFN
-593 ASFELVPDALYLRGG
+593 ASFEILPRTLFVRGG
-608 WGILAKAPTSLYLYP
+608 WGVLAKAPTSLYLYP
-623 QDSYFEFV
+623 QEAYYEFV
-631 NYNTLGDNTIPED
+631 NYNTLGDDKLPAD
-644 EQLLIGTTK
+644 QQLLLGTTR
-653 VFRTE
+653 VFKTE

-665 TNTKSEVGFDL
+665 RNTKSEVGFDL
-676 KFNQRKMGLS
+676 KFNGGKMGLS
-686 VTGFYEELK
+686 VTGFHEELK
-695 NGYAM
+695 NGYSM

-705 TGYHLLPYV
+705 SGFHLIPYV

-723 NGRYTV
+723 QGRYTL
-729 EVDEVNNIFVSNTTA
+729 EVDEVNNIFVSHTTP
-744 MNSLSTINKGIEYEL
+744 MNSLSTVNKGIEYEL

-772 INGAYMHVE
+772 VNGAYMHVK
-781 KVNNNYS
+781 KVNNNHT
-788 YSSGAGGNT
+788 YSSGTSANN
-797 LEHHVG
+797 LEHHIG
-803 VYERGVSRS
+803 VYEKGVSRNL
-812 FNEVF
+812 NEVF

-831 FVITLAAQA
+831 FVVTLAAQA

-854 MFEKFIS
+854 MFQYYID
-861 YKDFTDDQG
+861 YKDGKVKDFLPSMKDD
-870 NVYKAGGV
+870 
-878 YDFNPEW
+878 
-885 KDNPEFANLF
+885 PEFANLF
-895 DTPSD
+895 ETPNE

-910 YVIFNLNVS
+910 YVIFNINVS

-936 NTRPLYEKKMYPGS
+936 NTRPLYERKMYPGS
-950 YVELGIPTFFG
+950 YLELGMPTFFG

>member
-1 MFKLK
+1 MKKCRFI
-6 LLAALF
+6 AALLLL
-12 VMMLPA
+12 VLPV
-18 ALSAQQSKDAGK
+18 ALFAQQGNNAAR
-30 YAQIKGVVTMESAQG
+30 YAQIKGKVVMENPQG
-45 EPVGFATIHLAP
+45 EPVGFATVHLLP
-57 QDVYTTTEFDGT
+57 QDVYTSTELDGT
-69 YSFKN
+69 YMLKN
-74 VEPGKTNITIQFV
+74 IEPGKTSIAIQFV
-87 GMETIDTLVTLSAG
+87 GMETIDTLVTLAPG
-101 KVHTFNFVMQ
+101 VTYTFNFTMK
-111 ETNFRLAEV
+111 ETNFRLSEV

-127 KAGEATASNISRQAI
+127 KAGESTASNISRQAI
-142 DHLQASTI
+142 DHLQAATI
-150 KDVMQLLPGAS
+150 KDVMQLLPGAT

-181 GTSRSATTAT
+181 STSRSATTAT

-221 SASMQGG
+221 SGTMQGA
-228 NANVGVGA
+228 NSNVGVGS

-242 DLRGLS
+242 DLRGIS

-295 YALSASKG
+295 YSVSASKG

-312 FSISGDYAYD
+312 LSISGDYAYD

-344 TFFDRLSTNTS
+344 TFFERLTTNTS

-362 DTREKNPDDERS
+362 DTRKKNPDDERS
-374 QIAYGAEE
+374 QIAYGADEI
-382 KGFRFNSNGSLSTPE
+382 GFRLNSNGSYSTPD

-410 SYTDKQSYR
+410 SYADKQSYR

-429 YLMSSTDGAVL
+429 YLMSSTDGSVL
-440 TSVPGLKIYDKEGNE
+440 TNIPGLKIYDKEGKE
-455 ITNIPAGEE
+455 ITNIPVGEE
-464 GYYGTYLPYS
+464 SYYGTYLPYS

-483 KELNFQGSVKAH
+483 KELNFQASVKAH
-495 FNKRWEKSSNSI
+495 FNKRWENSSNSI
-507 LVGIDYKLDGN
+507 LVGVDYKTDGN
-518 LGKGT
+518 LGRGT
-523 VYDIATPPQSNSSAS
+523 VYNISTPPQSNSSSS
-538 AYRPRAFRDIPF
+538 AYRPRAFKDIPF
-550 INQASVYV
+550 INQLSVYV
-558 EDVFSHEFGNHELKL
+558 EDVFSHSFGNHELKL
-573 TAGARFDQINSKSIL
+573 TAGARFDQINSKNIL
-588 TPRIN
+588 TPRLN
-593 ASFELVPDALYLRGG
+593 ASFEVVPRTLFVRGG
-608 WGILAKAPTSLYLYP
+608 WGVLAKAPTSLYLYP
-623 QDSYFEFV
+623 QEAYYEFV
-631 NYNTLGDNTIPED
+631 NYNTLGDDKLPAD
-644 EQLLIGTTK
+644 QQLLLGTTR
-653 VFRTE
+653 VFKTE

-665 TNTKSEVGFDL
+665 RNTKSEVGFDL
-676 KFNQRKMGLS
+676 KFNGGKMGLS
-686 VTGFYEELK
+686 VTGFHEELK
-695 NGYAM
+695 NGYSM

-705 TGYHLLPYV
+705 SGFHLIPYV

-723 NGRYTV
+723 QGRYTL
-729 EVDEVNNIFVSNTTA
+729 EVDEVNNIFVSHTTPMNT
-744 MNSLSTINKGIEYEL
+744 LSTVNKGIEYEL

-772 INGAYMHVE
+772 VNGAYMHVK
-781 KVNNNYS
+781 KVNNNHT
-788 YSSGAGGNT
+788 YSSGTSASN
-797 LEHHVG
+797 LEHHIG
-803 VYERGVSRS
+803 VYEKGVSRNL
-812 FNEVF
+812 NEVF

-831 FVITLAAQA
+831 FVVTLAAQA

-854 MFEKFIS
+854 MFQYYID
-861 YKDFTDDQG
+861 YKDG
-870 NVYKAGGV
+870 KVK
-878 YDFNPEW
+878 DFLPSMKE
-885 KDNPEFANLF
+885 DPEFANLF
-895 DTPSD
+895 ETPNE

-910 YVIFNLNVS
+910 YVIFNINVS

-936 NTRPLYEKKMYPGS
+936 NTRPLYERKMYPGS
-950 YVELGIPTFFG
+950 YLELGMPTFFG